1 MIIKAE
7 DVSTTF
13 YLHQAECGEGA
24 LGAEGAQASQEC
36 LKHTYQLC
44 HFHDLKAWSV
54 SLPYI
59 FLIGCRPNSFVAM
72 FMPRRRIT
80 SLVLA
85 SILVLGIW
93 YLYSLQEVAFNA
105 TKVKTRPGYRAK
117 GKSSVSSSTSYGYND
132 VSSNVSIDDNS
143 SEVVGPPPR
152 FTKGQHTFGTRK
164 FFEQN
169 PVKDYK
175 YFSKGLPYKLA
186 QVQHDFGPETD
197 EAKATRLQRLGAVK
211 SSFEHSWAG
220 YKAHAWMKDELSPLD
235 GGGVQ
240 AFGGWAATLVDTL
253 DTLWIMGMKDE
264 FDEAVEAAKD
274 IDFNSTSEG
283 MLNIFET
290 TIRYLGGFLGAY
302 DLTGG
307 TYPVL
312 LQKATEVG
320 DLLYCAFD
328 TPNRMPVTRW
338 KWKDALE
345 GAQQTAGTATLIAE
359 IGSLTLEFTRL
370 SQLTGNLKYY
380 DAVKRILD
388 EFEKSQSYTSLPG
401 LWPTLMNA
409 KTMTFQDNSYTLGS
423 MADSWYEYLPKQH
436 MLIGGRDDEDQL
448 KNMYDLAM
456 TTAINNIFYQPMV
469 PDNKDILMSG
479 AVTVD
484 STGGIRLSPQGQHLG
499 CYTGGM
505 VGIGAKIFD
514 KSEHMNTARK
524 LVDGCIWAYDNMP
537 SGIMPELFFMVPCQ
551 MNSDCQWDE
560 KKWEA
565 AVLERAKGKQEQGD
579 KTMTDAQLLNDT
591 IYQNKVPKG
600 FSEIWDA
607 RYLLRP
613 EAIES
618 VFVHYRLTGDA
629 DLPDSAWRMFS
640 NIERNTRTEFGNAMI
655 SDVRIDISAKQN
667 KMESFW
673 TAETLKYF
681 YLIFSEPNV
690 VSLDEY
696 VL

>member
-1 MIIKAE
+1 M
-7 DVSTTF
+7 
-13 YLHQAECGEGA
+13 
-24 LGAEGAQASQEC
+24 
-36 LKHTYQLC
+36 
-44 HFHDLKAWSV
+44 
-54 SLPYI
+54 
-59 FLIGCRPNSFVAM
+59 N
-72 FMPRRRIT
+72 
-80 SLVLA
+80 
-85 SILVLGIW
+85 
-93 YLYSLQEVAFNA
+93 
-105 TKVKTRPGYRAK
+105 VKTRKSYRTK
-117 GKSSVSSSTSYGYND
+117 GKSSTSGLTSYSDND
-132 VSSNVSIDDNS
+132 MPSNVSMDEEPSSQGATDPNS
-143 SEVVGPPPR
+143 PEAVGPPPR
-152 FTKGQHTFGTRK
+152 FTKGQHTFGTRR

-169 PVKDYK
+169 PVTNYK
-175 YFSKGLPYKLA
+175 YFSKGLPYKLP
-186 QVQHDFGPETD
+186 QVQHDFRPETD
-197 EAKATRLQRLGAVK
+197 EAKAIRLQRLGAVK

-220 YKAHAWMKDELSPLD
+220 YKAHAWMQDELSPLN
-235 GGGVQ
+235 GGSVK
-240 AFGGWAATLVDTL
+240 AFGGWAATLVDSL
-253 DTLWIMGMKDE
+253 DTLWIMGMKEE
-264 FDEAVEAAKD
+264 FDEAVDAAKD
-274 IDFNSTSEG
+274 IDFNSTSEE

-338 KWKDALE
+338 YWKQALE
-345 GAQQTAGTATLIAE
+345 GAQQKAGSATLIAE

-388 EFEKSQSYTSLPG
+388 EFENFQTKTSLPG

-409 KTMTFQDNSYTLGS
+409 DTLSFQDNSYTLGG

-436 MLIGGRDDEDQL
+436 MLIGGRDDEDQI
-448 KNMYDLAM
+448 KTMYDLAM
-456 TTAINNIFYQPMV
+456 TTAINNIFFQPMI

-484 STGGIRLSPQGQHLG
+484 SNNRIRLNPQGQHLG
-499 CYTGGM
+499 CYTGAM
-505 VGIGAKIFD
+505 VAIGAKIFE
-514 KSEHMNTARK
+514 KPEQMNTARK
-524 LVDGCIWAYDNMP
+524 LVDGCVWAYDSMP
-537 SGIMPELFFMVPCQ
+537 SGIMPEQFSMVPCE
-551 MNSDCQWDE
+551 MNSNCQWDE

-565 AVLERAKGKQEQGD
+565 AVLEKAKAKTEQGQNFKD
-579 KTMTDAQLLNDT
+579 DAQLLNHT
-591 IYQNKVPKG
+591 IHQDNLPKG
-600 FSEIWDA
+600 FSEIWDP

-618 VFVHYRLTGDA
+618 VFVLYRLTGDT

-640 NIERNTRTEFGNAMI
+640 NIERNTRTDYGNAMI
-655 SDVRIDISAKQN
+655 SDVRIDKSAKQN

-681 YLIFSEPNV
+681 YLIFSEPSV

>member
-1 MIIKAE
+1 M
-7 DVSTTF
+7 
-13 YLHQAECGEGA
+13 YL
-24 LGAEGAQASQEC
+24 
-36 LKHTYQLC
+36 
-44 HFHDLKAWSV
+44 
-54 SLPYI
+54 
-59 FLIGCRPNSFVAM
+59 
-72 FMPRRRIT
+72 PRRRIT

-85 SILVLGIW
+85 SITVLGIW
-93 YLYSLQEVAFNA
+93 YLYSLQDVALNPMN
-105 TKVKTRPGYRAK
+105 VRTRKGYRTK
-117 GKSSVSSSTSYGYND
+117 GKSSTSGLTSYSYND
-132 VSSNVSIDDNS
+132 MPSNVSMDEEPSSQGATDPNS
-143 SEVVGPPPR
+143 PEAVGPPPR

-169 PVKDYK
+169 PVTNYK
-175 YFSKGLPYKLA
+175 YFSKGLPYKLP

-197 EAKATRLQRLGAVK
+197 EAKAIRLQRLGAVK

-220 YKAHAWMKDELSPLD
+220 YKAHAWMQDELSPLN
-235 GGGVQ
+235 GGSVQ
-240 AFGGWAATLVDTL
+240 AFGGWAATLVDSL
-253 DTLWIMGMKDE
+253 DTLWIMGMKEE
-264 FDEAVEAAKD
+264 FDEAVDAAKD
-274 IDFNSTSEG
+274 IDFNSTSED

-320 DLLYCAFD
+320 ELLYCAFD

-338 KWKDALE
+338 YWKQALE
-345 GAQQTAGTATLIAE
+345 GAQQKAGSATLIAE

-388 EFEKSQSYTSLPG
+388 EFEKFQTQTSLPG

-409 KTMTFQDNSYTLGS
+409 DTLSFQDNSYTLGG

-436 MLIGGRDDEDQL
+436 MLIGGRDDEDQI
-448 KNMYDLAM
+448 KTMYDLAM
-456 TTAINNIFYQPMV
+456 TTAINNIFFQPMI
-469 PDNKDILMSG
+469 PDNKDVLMSG

-484 STGGIRLSPQGQHLG
+484 SNNRIRLNPQGQHLG
-499 CYTGGM
+499 CYTGAM
-505 VGIGAKIFD
+505 VAIGAKIFE
-514 KSEHMNTARK
+514 KPEQMNTARK
-524 LVDGCIWAYDNMP
+524 LVDGCVWAYDSMP
-537 SGIMPELFFMVPCQ
+537 SGIMPEQFSMVPCE
-551 MNSDCQWDE
+551 MNSNCQWDE

-565 AVLERAKGKQEQGD
+565 AVLEKAKAKTEQGQD
-579 KTMTDAQLLNDT
+579 FKNDAQLLNHT
-591 IYQNKVPKG
+591 IHQDNLPKG
-600 FSEIWDA
+600 FSEIWDP

-618 VFVHYRLTGDA
+618 VFVLYRLTGDT

-640 NIERNTRTEFGNAMI
+640 NIERNTRTDFGNAMI
-655 SDVRIDISAKQN
+655 SDVRIDKSAKQN

-681 YLIFSEPNV
+681 YLIFSEPSV

>member
-1 MIIKAE
+1 M
-7 DVSTTF
+7 
-13 YLHQAECGEGA
+13 YL
-24 LGAEGAQASQEC
+24 
-36 LKHTYQLC
+36 
-44 HFHDLKAWSV
+44 
-54 SLPYI
+54 
-59 FLIGCRPNSFVAM
+59 
-72 FMPRRRIT
+72 PRRRIT
-80 SLVLA
+80 SFVLA
-85 SILVLGIW
+85 SITVLGIW
-93 YLYSLQEVAFNA
+93 YLYSLQDVALNP
-105 TKVKTRPGYRAK
+105 TNVKTRKGYRTK
-117 GKSSVSSSTSYGYND
+117 GKSSTSGLTSYSYND
-132 VSSNVSIDDNS
+132 VPSNVSMDEEPS
-143 SEVVGPPPR
+143 SQGAADLISQEAGGPPPR

-169 PVKDYK
+169 PVTSYK
-175 YFSKGLPYKLA
+175 YFSKGLPYKLP

-197 EAKATRLQRLGAVK
+197 EAKAIRLQRLGAVK

-220 YKAHAWMKDELSPLD
+220 YKEHAWMQDELSPLN
-235 GGGVQ
+235 GGSVQ
-240 AFGGWAATLVDTL
+240 AFGGWAATLVDSL
-253 DTLWIMGMKDE
+253 DTLWIMGMKEE
-264 FDEAVEAAKD
+264 FDEAVDAAKD
-274 IDFNSTSEG
+274 IDFNSTNES

-302 DLTGG
+302 DLTCG

-338 KWKDALE
+338 YWQQALE
-345 GAQQTAGTATLIAE
+345 GAQQKAGSATLIAE

-388 EFEKSQSYTSLPG
+388 EFEKVQTHTSLPG

-409 KTMTFQDNSYTLGS
+409 DTLSFQDNSYTLGG

-436 MLIGGRDDEDQL
+436 MLIGGRDDEDQV
-448 KNMYDLAM
+448 KTMYDLAM
-456 TTAINNIFYQPMV
+456 TTAINNIFFQPMI

-484 STGGIRLSPQGQHLG
+484 SNNRIRLNPQGQHLG
-499 CYTGGM
+499 CYTGAM
-505 VGIGAKIFD
+505 VAIGAKIFE
-514 KSEHMNTARK
+514 KPEQMNTARK
-524 LVDGCIWAYDNMP
+524 LVDGCVWAYDSMP
-537 SGIMPELFFMVPCQ
+537 SGIMPEQFSMVPCE
-551 MNSDCQWDE
+551 MNSNCQWDE

-565 AVLERAKGKQEQGD
+565 AVLEKAKA
-579 KTMTDAQLLNDT
+579 KTEEGQNFKNDAQLLNHT
-591 IYQNKVPKG
+591 IHQDNLPKG
-600 FSEIWDA
+600 FSEIWDP

-618 VFVHYRLTGDA
+618 VFVLYRLTGDT

-640 NIERNTRTEFGNAMI
+640 NIERNTRTDFGNAMI
-655 SDVRIDISAKQN
+655 SDVRIDKSAKQN

-673 TAETLKYF
+673 MAETLKYF
-681 YLIFSEPNV
+681 YLIFSEPSI

>member
-1 MIIKAE
+1 M
-7 DVSTTF
+7 
-13 YLHQAECGEGA
+13 
-24 LGAEGAQASQEC
+24 
-36 LKHTYQLC
+36 
-44 HFHDLKAWSV
+44 
-54 SLPYI
+54 
-59 FLIGCRPNSFVAM
+59 FL
-72 FMPRRRIT
+72 PRRRIT

-85 SILVLGIW
+85 SILVLGLW
-93 YLYSLQEVAFNA
+93 YLYSLQHVAYNA
-105 TKVKTRPGYRAK
+105 TKIRTGPGYRTK
-117 GKSSVSSSTSYGYND
+117 GKSSTASLTSHTYND
-132 VSSNVSIDDNS
+132 VPSNVSTDEGPSPQDEPDPS
-143 SEVVGPPPR
+143 SPEAVGPPPR
-152 FTKGQHTFGTRK
+152 FTKGQHTFGTHK

-175 YFSKGLPYKLA
+175 YFSKGLPYKLP
-186 QVQHDFGPETD
+186 QVQHDFDAETD

-211 SSFEHSWAG
+211 SSLEHAWAG
-220 YKAHAWMKDELSPLD
+220 YKGHAWMQDELGPLD
-235 GGGVQ
+235 GGSVQ

-253 DTLWIMGMKDE
+253 DTLWIMGMKAE
-264 FDEAVEAAKD
+264 FEEAVDAAKD
-274 IDFNSTSEG
+274 IDFNTTSEN

-307 TYPVL
+307 TYPIL

-338 KWKDALE
+338 YWKQAFE
-345 GAQQTAGTATLIAE
+345 GAQQSAGTATLIAE

-388 EFEKSQSYTSLPG
+388 EFERFQKETSLPG

-409 KTMTFQDNSYTLGS
+409 NEISFLDNSYTLGS

-456 TTAINNIFYQPMV
+456 TTAINTIFFQPMV

-484 STGGIRLSPQGQHLG
+484 SNTRTRLNPQGQHLG

-505 VGIGAKIFD
+505 VAIGAKIFD
-514 KSEHMNTARK
+514 KPEHMNTARK
-524 LVDGCIWAYDNMP
+524 LVDGCVWAYDSMP
-537 SGIMPELFFMVPCQ
+537 SGIMPEQFFMVPCE

-565 AVLERAKGKQEQGD
+565 AVLERAKGNTGEATDPK
-579 KTMTDAQLLNDT
+579 KDAQLLNNT
-591 IYQNKVPKG
+591 IHDNMIPKG
-600 FSEIWDA
+600 FSEIWDP

-618 VFVHYRLTGDA
+618 VFVLYRLTGDA
-629 DLPDSAWRMFS
+629 DLPESAWRMFS

-655 SDVRIDISAKQN
+655 SDVRVDKSAKQN

-681 YLIFSEPNV
+681 YLIFSEPSV

>member
-1 MIIKAE
+1 M
-7 DVSTTF
+7 
-13 YLHQAECGEGA
+13 YL
-24 LGAEGAQASQEC
+24 
-36 LKHTYQLC
+36 
-44 HFHDLKAWSV
+44 
-54 SLPYI
+54 
-59 FLIGCRPNSFVAM
+59 
-72 FMPRRRIT
+72 PRRRIT

-85 SILVLGIW
+85 SITVLGIW
-93 YLYSLQEVAFNA
+93 YLYSLQDVALNPMN
-105 TKVKTRPGYRAK
+105 VKTRKGYRTK
-117 GKSSVSSSTSYGYND
+117 GKSSTSGLTSYSYND
-132 VSSNVSIDDNS
+132 MPSNVSMDEEPSSQGATDPNS
-143 SEVVGPPPR
+143 PEAVGPPPR
-152 FTKGQHTFGTRK
+152 FTKGQHTFGKRK

-169 PVKDYK
+169 PVTNYK
-175 YFSKGLPYKLA
+175 YFSKGLPYKLP
-186 QVQHDFGPETD
+186 QVQHGFGPETD
-197 EAKATRLQRLGAVK
+197 EAKAIRLQRLGAVK

-220 YKAHAWMKDELSPLD
+220 YKAHAWMQDELSPLN
-235 GGGVQ
+235 GGSVQ
-240 AFGGWAATLVDTL
+240 AFGGWAATLVDSL
-253 DTLWIMGMKDE
+253 DTLWIMGMKEE
-264 FDEAVEAAKD
+264 FDEAVDAAKD
-274 IDFNSTSEG
+274 IDFNSTSEE

-338 KWKDALE
+338 YWKQALE
-345 GAQQTAGTATLIAE
+345 GAQQKAGSATLIAE

-388 EFEKSQSYTSLPG
+388 EFEKFQTQTSLPG

-409 KTMTFQDNSYTLGS
+409 DTLSFQDNSYTLGG

-436 MLIGGRDDEDQL
+436 MLIGGRDDEDQI
-448 KNMYDLAM
+448 KTMYDLAM
-456 TTAINNIFYQPMV
+456 TTAINNIFFQPMI
-469 PDNKDILMSG
+469 PDNKDILISG

-484 STGGIRLSPQGQHLG
+484 SNNRIRLNPQGQHLG
-499 CYTGGM
+499 CYTGAM
-505 VGIGAKIFD
+505 VAIGAKIFE
-514 KSEHMNTARK
+514 KPEQMNTARK
-524 LVDGCIWAYDNMP
+524 LVDGCVWAYDSMP
-537 SGIMPELFFMVPCQ
+537 SGIMPEQFSMVPCE
-551 MNSDCQWDE
+551 MNSNCQWDE

-565 AVLERAKGKQEQGD
+565 AVLEKAKAKTEQGQNF
-579 KTMTDAQLLNDT
+579 KNDAQLLNHT
-591 IYQNKVPKG
+591 IHQDNLPKG
-600 FSEIWDA
+600 FSEIWDP

-618 VFVHYRLTGDA
+618 VFVLYRLTGDT

-640 NIERNTRTEFGNAMI
+640 NIERNTRTDFGNAMI
-655 SDVRIDISAKQN
+655 SDVRIDKSAKQN

-681 YLIFSEPNV
+681 YLIFSEPSV

>member
-1 MIIKAE
+1 
-7 DVSTTF
+7 
-13 YLHQAECGEGA
+13 
-24 LGAEGAQASQEC
+24 
-36 LKHTYQLC
+36 
-44 HFHDLKAWSV
+44 
-54 SLPYI
+54 
-59 FLIGCRPNSFVAM
+59 M

-93 YLYSLQEVAFNA
+93 YLHSLQDVALSA
-105 TKVKTRPGYRAK
+105 TKGKARPGYRTK
-117 GKSSVSSSTSYGYND
+117 GKSSTSSSTSYGYTD
-132 VSSNVSIDDNS
+132 VSSNLSEITDPS
-143 SEVVGPPPR
+143 SPEEVVPPPR

-169 PVKDYK
+169 PVENYK
-175 YFSKGLPYKLA
+175 YFSKGLPYKLS
-186 QVQHDFGPETD
+186 QVQHDFGAETD
-197 EAKATRLQRLGAVK
+197 EAKATRLQRLEAVK

-220 YKAHAWMKDELSPLD
+220 YKAHAWMQDELSPLD
-235 GGGVQ
+235 GGSVQ
-240 AFGGWAATLVDTL
+240 TFGGWAATLVDTL
-253 DTLWIMGMKDE
+253 DTLWIMGMKEE
-264 FDEAVEAAKD
+264 FDEAVDAAKD
-274 IDFNSTSEG
+274 IDFNSTTES
-283 MLNIFET
+283 MLNLFET

-338 KWKDALE
+338 NWREALD

-388 EFEKSQSYTSLPG
+388 EFEKYQSDTSLPG
-401 LWPTLMNA
+401 LWPTTMNA
-409 KTMTFQDNSYTLGS
+409 RTITFEDNSYTLGS

-448 KNMYDLAM
+448 KKMYDFAM

-469 PDNKDILMSG
+469 PDDKDILMSG
-479 AVTVD
+479 AVRVD
-484 STGGIRLSPQGQHLG
+484 SNTKTRLSPQGQHLG

-514 KSEHMNTARK
+514 KPEHMNTARK
-524 LVDGCIWAYDNMP
+524 LVDGCIWAYDGMP
-537 SGIMPELFFMVPCQ
+537 SGIMPEQFFMVPCA

-560 KKWEA
+560 ETWEA
-565 AVLERAKGKQEQGD
+565 AVVERAKANVGEGNENR
-579 KTMTDAQLLNDT
+579 TDAQLLNDT
-591 IYQNKVPKG
+591 IYQNKVPRG
-600 FSEIWDA
+600 FTEIWDA

-618 VFVHYRLTGDA
+618 VFVLYRLTGDA
-629 DLPDSAWRMFS
+629 DLLESAWRMFS
-640 NIERNTRTEFGNAMI
+640 NIERNTRTEYGNAMI
-655 SDVRIDISAKQN
+655 SDVRVDKSAKQN

-673 TAETLKYF
+673 MAETLKYF
-681 YLIFSEPNV
+681 YLIFSEPSV

>member
-1 MIIKAE
+1 M
-7 DVSTTF
+7 
-13 YLHQAECGEGA
+13 
-24 LGAEGAQASQEC
+24 
-36 LKHTYQLC
+36 
-44 HFHDLKAWSV
+44 
-54 SLPYI
+54 
-59 FLIGCRPNSFVAM
+59 FL
-72 FMPRRRIT
+72 PRRRIT

-93 YLYSLQEVAFNA
+93 YLYSLQDIALNA
-105 TKVKTRPGYRAK
+105 TKVKHRPGYKTK
-117 GKSSVSSSTSYGYND
+117 GTSSTPRLTGNSYSD
-132 VSSNVSIDDNS
+132 VPSNVSMGEESSSPGAPEPNS
-143 SEVVGPPPR
+143 PESVGPPPR
-152 FTKGQHTFGTRK
+152 FTKGQQTFGRRK

-169 PVKDYK
+169 PVDSYK

-186 QVQHDFGPETD
+186 QLQHDFDAETD
-197 EAKATRLQRLGAVK
+197 EAKATRLQRLAAVK

-220 YKAHAWMKDELSPLD
+220 YKAHAWMQDELSPLD
-235 GGGVQ
+235 GGSVQ

-264 FDEAVEAAKD
+264 FDEAVDAAKD
-274 IDFNSTSEG
+274 IDFNSTSES
-283 MLNIFET
+283 MLNVFET

-307 TYPVL
+307 KYPVL

-338 KWKDALE
+338 YWQQALE

-388 EFEKSQSYTSLPG
+388 EFEKSQSSTSLPG
-401 LWPTLMNA
+401 LWPTVMNA
-409 KTMTFQDNSYTLGS
+409 HDVTFEDNSYTLGG

-436 MLIGGRDDEDQL
+436 ILLGGRDDEDQL
-448 KNMYDLAM
+448 KNMYDFAM
-456 TTAINNIFYQPMV
+456 TTAINNIFFQPMV
-469 PDNKDILMSG
+469 PDNKDILVSG

-484 STGGIRLSPQGQHLG
+484 SNTRTRLSPQGQHLG

-505 VGIGAKIFD
+505 VAIGAKIFD
-514 KSEHMNTARK
+514 KSEQMNTARK
-524 LVDGCIWAYDNMP
+524 LVDGCVWAYDNMP
-537 SGIMPELFFMVPCQ
+537 SGIMPEQFFMVPCE
-551 MNSDCQWDE
+551 MNSDCEWDE

-565 AVLERAKGKQEQGD
+565 AVLERAQAGED
-579 KTMTDAQLLNDT
+579 DSPRNDAQLLNRT
-591 IYQNKVPKG
+591 IQEKMIPKG
-600 FSEIWDA
+600 FSEIWDP

-618 VFVHYRLTGDA
+618 VFVLYRLTGDT
-629 DLPDSAWRMFS
+629 DLLDSAWRMFT
-640 NIERNTRTEFGNAMI
+640 NIERNTRTEYGNAMI
-655 SDVRIDISAKQN
+655 SDVKIDRSAKEN

-673 TAETLKYF
+673 MAETLKYF
-681 YLIFSEPNV
+681 YLIFSEPSV

>member
-1 MIIKAE
+1 
-7 DVSTTF
+7 
-13 YLHQAECGEGA
+13 
-24 LGAEGAQASQEC
+24 
-36 LKHTYQLC
+36 
-44 HFHDLKAWSV
+44 
-54 SLPYI
+54 
-59 FLIGCRPNSFVAM
+59 M

-85 SILVLGIW
+85 SILILGIW
-93 YLYSLQEVAFNA
+93 YVYTLQDAAFSA
-105 TKVKTRPGYRAK
+105 TKIKSRPGYRTK
-117 GKSSVSSSTSYGYND
+117 SKSSTSSSTAYGYID
-132 VSSNVSIDDNS
+132 VSANTTEDGLTPPQGATDANS
-143 SEVVGPPPR
+143 PEVVESPPR

-164 FFEQN
+164 FFEKN
-169 PVKDYK
+169 PLKDYK
-175 YFSKGLPYKLA
+175 YFSKGLPYKLP
-186 QVQHDFGPETD
+186 QVQHDFDGETD
-197 EAKATRLQRLGAVK
+197 EGKAIRLQRLGAVK

-220 YKAHAWMKDELSPLD
+220 YKTHAWMKDELSPLT
-235 GGGVQ
+235 GGSVQ

-253 DTLWIMGMKDE
+253 DTLWIMGMKEE
-264 FDEAVEAAKD
+264 FEEAVDAAKD
-274 IDFNSTSEG
+274 IDFNSTSDS
-283 MLNIFET
+283 MLNIFEI

-338 KWKDALE
+338 GWKEALE
-345 GAQQTAGTATLIAE
+345 GAQQTADSATLIAE
-359 IGSLTLEFTRL
+359 VGSLTLEFTRL

-388 EFEKSQSYTSLPG
+388 EFEKLQSHTSLPG
-401 LWPTLMNA
+401 LWPILMNA
-409 KTMTFQDNSYTLGS
+409 KTIEFQDNSYTLGS

-448 KNMYDLAM
+448 KNMYDFAM
-456 TTAINNIFYQPMV
+456 TTAIDHIFFQPMV

-484 STGGIRLSPQGQHLG
+484 SRTGIRLSPQGQHLG

-505 VGIGAKIFD
+505 VGLGAKIFD
-514 KSEHMNTARK
+514 KPEQMNTARK

-537 SGIMPELFFMVPCQ
+537 SGIMPEQFFMVPCT

-560 KKWEA
+560 KKWES
-565 AVLERAKGKQEQGD
+565 AVLERVKGSSEEGERSR
-579 KTMTDAQLLNDT
+579 TDAQLLNHT
-591 IYQNKVPKG
+591 IYQNKVQKG
-600 FSEIWDA
+600 FTEIWDP

-629 DLPDSAWRMFS
+629 DLLDSAWRMFT
-640 NIERNTRTEFGNAMI
+640 NIERNTRTEFGSAMI
-655 SDVRIDISAKQN
+655 SDVRIDKSAKQN

-681 YLIFSEPNV
+681 YLIFSEPSV

>member
-1 MIIKAE
+1 M
-7 DVSTTF
+7 
-13 YLHQAECGEGA
+13 YL
-24 LGAEGAQASQEC
+24 
-36 LKHTYQLC
+36 
-44 HFHDLKAWSV
+44 
-54 SLPYI
+54 
-59 FLIGCRPNSFVAM
+59 
-72 FMPRRRIT
+72 PRRRIT

-85 SILVLGIW
+85 SITVLGIW
-93 YLYSLQEVAFNA
+93 YLYSLQDVALNP
-105 TKVKTRPGYRAK
+105 TNVKTRKGYRTK
-117 GKSSVSSSTSYGYND
+117 GKSLTSGLTSYSYND
-132 VSSNVSIDDNS
+132 VPSNVSMDEEPS
-143 SEVVGPPPR
+143 SQGATDLISPEAGGPPPR

-169 PVKDYK
+169 PVTNYK
-175 YFSKGLPYKLA
+175 YFSKGLPYKLP

-197 EAKATRLQRLGAVK
+197 EAKAIRLQRLGAVK

-220 YKAHAWMKDELSPLD
+220 YKEHAWMQDELSPLD
-235 GGGVQ
+235 GGSVQ
-240 AFGGWAATLVDTL
+240 AFGGWAATLVDSL
-253 DTLWIMGMKDE
+253 DTLWIMGMKEE
-264 FDEAVEAAKD
+264 FDEAVDAAKD
-274 IDFNSTSEG
+274 IDFNSTNES

-338 KWKDALE
+338 YWQQALE
-345 GAQQTAGTATLIAE
+345 GAQQKAGSATLIAE

-388 EFEKSQSYTSLPG
+388 EFEKPQTHTSLPG
-401 LWPTLMNA
+401 LWPTFMNA
-409 KTMTFQDNSYTLGS
+409 DTLSFQDNSYTLGG

-436 MLIGGRDDEDQL
+436 MLIGGRDDEDQV
-448 KNMYDLAM
+448 KTMYDLAM
-456 TTAINNIFYQPMV
+456 TTAINNIFFQPMI
-469 PDNKDILMSG
+469 PDNKDILISG

-484 STGGIRLSPQGQHLG
+484 SNNRIRLNPQGQHLG
-499 CYTGGM
+499 CYTGAM
-505 VGIGAKIFD
+505 VAIGAKIFE
-514 KSEHMNTARK
+514 KPEQMNTARK
-524 LVDGCIWAYDNMP
+524 LVDGCVWAYDSMP
-537 SGIMPELFFMVPCQ
+537 SGIMPEQFSMVPCE
-551 MNSDCQWDE
+551 MNSNCQWDE

-565 AVLERAKGKQEQGD
+565 AVLEKAKA
-579 KTMTDAQLLNDT
+579 KTEEGQNFKNDAELLNHT
-591 IYQNKVPKG
+591 IHQDNLPKG
-600 FSEIWDA
+600 FSEIWDP

-618 VFVHYRLTGDA
+618 VFVLYRLTGDT

-640 NIERNTRTEFGNAMI
+640 NIERNTRTDFGNAMI
-655 SDVRIDISAKQN
+655 SDVRIDKSAKQN

-673 TAETLKYF
+673 MAETLKYF
-681 YLIFSEPNV
+681 YLIFSEPSV

>member
-1 MIIKAE
+1 
-7 DVSTTF
+7 
-13 YLHQAECGEGA
+13 
-24 LGAEGAQASQEC
+24 
-36 LKHTYQLC
+36 
-44 HFHDLKAWSV
+44 
-54 SLPYI
+54 
-59 FLIGCRPNSFVAM
+59 M

-80 SLVLA
+80 SLVLS
-85 SILVLGIW
+85 SILLLGIW
-93 YLYSLQEVAFNA
+93 YLHSLQDVAYNA
-105 TKVKTRPGYRAK
+105 TKVKIRPGYRTK
-117 GKSSVSSSTSYGYND
+117 GKSSTSSSTSYVYND
-132 VSSNVSIDDNS
+132 VSANGSTDGEPSLQDATDPDFAQVL
-143 SEVVGPPPR
+143 EPPPR
-152 FTKGQHTFGTRK
+152 FTTGQHTFGTRK

-175 YFSKGLPYKLA
+175 YFSKGLPYKLS
-186 QVQHDFGPETD
+186 QVQHNFDAETE
-197 EAKATRLQRLGAVK
+197 EAKAIRLQRLGAVK
-211 SSFEHSWAG
+211 SSFEHTWAG
-220 YKAHAWMKDELSPLD
+220 YKAHAWMQDELSPLD
-235 GGGVQ
+235 GGSTQ

-264 FDEAVEAAKD
+264 FEEAVDAAKD
-274 IDFNSTSEG
+274 IDFNSTSEK

-307 TYPVL
+307 RYPVL

-338 KWKDALE
+338 YWKEALE

-388 EFEKSQSYTSLPG
+388 EFAKFQADTSLPG
-401 LWPTLMNA
+401 LWPILMNA
-409 KTMTFQDNSYTLGS
+409 NAISFEDTTYSLGG

-436 MLIGGRDDEDQL
+436 MLVGGRDDEDQL
-448 KNMYDLAM
+448 KNMYDYAI
-456 TTAINNIFYQPMV
+456 TTAINNIFFQPMV
-469 PDNKDILMSG
+469 PDNKDILVSG

-484 STGGIRLSPQGQHLG
+484 GNSRVRLNPQGQHLG

-514 KSEHMNTARK
+514 KPEQMNTARK
-524 LVDGCIWAYDNMP
+524 LVDGCIWAYDSMP
-537 SGIMPELFFMVPCQ
+537 SGIMPESFFMVPCE
-551 MNSDCQWDE
+551 MNSPCQWDQ

-565 AVLERAKGKQEQGD
+565 AVLERAKGETGEAKD
-579 KTMTDAQLLNDT
+579 TKHDAQILNQT
-591 IYQNKVPKG
+591 IHQNRIPQG

-618 VFVHYRLTGDA
+618 VFVLYRLTGET
-629 DLPDSAWRMFS
+629 DLLDSAWRMFS
-640 NIERNTRTEFGNAMI
+640 NIERNTRTEFGSAMI
-655 SDVRIDISAKQN
+655 SDVRVDKSAQQN

>member
-1 MIIKAE
+1 M
-7 DVSTTF
+7 
-13 YLHQAECGEGA
+13 
-24 LGAEGAQASQEC
+24 
-36 LKHTYQLC
+36 
-44 HFHDLKAWSV
+44 
-54 SLPYI
+54 
-59 FLIGCRPNSFVAM
+59 N
-72 FMPRRRIT
+72 
-80 SLVLA
+80 
-85 SILVLGIW
+85 
-93 YLYSLQEVAFNA
+93 
-105 TKVKTRPGYRAK
+105 VKTRKGYRTK
-117 GKSSVSSSTSYGYND
+117 GKSSTSGLTSYSYND
-132 VSSNVSIDDNS
+132 MPSNVSMDEEPSSQGATDPNS
-143 SEVVGPPPR
+143 PEAVGPPPR
-152 FTKGQHTFGTRK
+152 FTKGQHTFGKRK

-169 PVKDYK
+169 PVTNYK
-175 YFSKGLPYKLA
+175 YFSKGLPYKLP
-186 QVQHDFGPETD
+186 QVQHGFGPETD
-197 EAKATRLQRLGAVK
+197 EAKAIRLQRLGAVK

-220 YKAHAWMKDELSPLD
+220 YKAHAWMQDELSPLN
-235 GGGVQ
+235 GGSVQ
-240 AFGGWAATLVDTL
+240 AFGGWAATLVDSL
-253 DTLWIMGMKDE
+253 DTLWIMGMKEE
-264 FDEAVEAAKD
+264 FDEAVDAAKD
-274 IDFNSTSEG
+274 IDFNSTSEE

-338 KWKDALE
+338 YWKQALE
-345 GAQQTAGTATLIAE
+345 GAQQKAGSATLIAE

-388 EFEKSQSYTSLPG
+388 EFEKFQTQTSLPG

-409 KTMTFQDNSYTLGS
+409 DTLSFQDNSYTLGG

-436 MLIGGRDDEDQL
+436 MLIGGRDDEDQI
-448 KNMYDLAM
+448 KTMYDLAM
-456 TTAINNIFYQPMV
+456 TTAINNIFFQPMI
-469 PDNKDILMSG
+469 PDNKDILISG

-484 STGGIRLSPQGQHLG
+484 SNNRIRLNPQGQHLG
-499 CYTGGM
+499 CYTGAM
-505 VGIGAKIFD
+505 VAIGAKIFE
-514 KSEHMNTARK
+514 KPEQMNTARK
-524 LVDGCIWAYDNMP
+524 LVDGCVWAYDSMP
-537 SGIMPELFFMVPCQ
+537 SGIMPEQFSMVPCE
-551 MNSDCQWDE
+551 MNSNCQWDE

-565 AVLERAKGKQEQGD
+565 AVLEKAKAKTEQGQNF
-579 KTMTDAQLLNDT
+579 KNDAQLLNHT
-591 IYQNKVPKG
+591 IHQDNLPKG
-600 FSEIWDA
+600 FSEIWDP

-618 VFVHYRLTGDA
+618 VFVLYRLTGDT

-640 NIERNTRTEFGNAMI
+640 NIERNTRTDFGNAMI
-655 SDVRIDISAKQN
+655 SDVRIDKSAKQN

-681 YLIFSEPNV
+681 YLIFSEPSV

>member
-1 MIIKAE
+1 MN
-7 DVSTTF
+7 V
-13 YLHQAECGEGA
+13 
-24 LGAEGAQASQEC
+24 
-36 LKHTYQLC
+36 
-44 HFHDLKAWSV
+44 
-54 SLPYI
+54 
-59 FLIGCRPNSFVAM
+59 R
-72 FMPRRRIT
+72 
-80 SLVLA
+80 
-85 SILVLGIW
+85 
-93 YLYSLQEVAFNA
+93 
-105 TKVKTRPGYRAK
+105 TRKGYRTK
-117 GKSSVSSSTSYGYND
+117 GKSSTSGLTSYSYND
-132 VSSNVSIDDNS
+132 MPSNVSMDEESSSQGATDPNS
-143 SEVVGPPPR
+143 PEAVGPPPR

-169 PVKDYK
+169 PVTNYK
-175 YFSKGLPYKLA
+175 YFSKGLPYKLP

-197 EAKATRLQRLGAVK
+197 EAKAIRLQRLGAVK

-220 YKAHAWMKDELSPLD
+220 YKAHAWMQDELSPLN
-235 GGGVQ
+235 GGSVQ
-240 AFGGWAATLVDTL
+240 AFGGWAATLVDSL
-253 DTLWIMGMKDE
+253 DTLWIMGMKEE
-264 FDEAVEAAKD
+264 FDEAVDAAKD
-274 IDFNSTSEG
+274 IDFNSTSED

-320 DLLYCAFD
+320 ELLYCAFD

-338 KWKDALE
+338 YWKQALE
-345 GAQQTAGTATLIAE
+345 GAQQKAGSATLIAE

-388 EFEKSQSYTSLPG
+388 EFEKFQTQTSLPG

-409 KTMTFQDNSYTLGS
+409 DTLSFQDNSYTLGG

-436 MLIGGRDDEDQL
+436 MLIGGRDDEDQI
-448 KNMYDLAM
+448 KTMYDLAM
-456 TTAINNIFYQPMV
+456 TTAINNIFFQPMI

-484 STGGIRLSPQGQHLG
+484 SNNRIRLNPQGQHLG
-499 CYTGGM
+499 CYTGAM
-505 VGIGAKIFD
+505 VAIGAKVFE
-514 KSEHMNTARK
+514 KPEQMNTARK
-524 LVDGCIWAYDNMP
+524 LVDGCVWAYDSMP
-537 SGIMPELFFMVPCQ
+537 SGIMPEQFSMVPCE
-551 MNSDCQWDE
+551 MNSNCQWDE

-565 AVLERAKGKQEQGD
+565 AVLEKAKAKTEQGQD
-579 KTMTDAQLLNDT
+579 FKNDAQLLNHT
-591 IYQNKVPKG
+591 IHQDNLPKG
-600 FSEIWDA
+600 FSEIWDP

-618 VFVHYRLTGDA
+618 VFVLYRLTGDT

-640 NIERNTRTEFGNAMI
+640 NIERNTRTDFGNAMI
-655 SDVRIDISAKQN
+655 SDVRIDKSAKQN

-681 YLIFSEPNV
+681 YLIFSEPSV

>member
-1 MIIKAE
+1 
-7 DVSTTF
+7 
-13 YLHQAECGEGA
+13 
-24 LGAEGAQASQEC
+24 
-36 LKHTYQLC
+36 
-44 HFHDLKAWSV
+44 
-54 SLPYI
+54 
-59 FLIGCRPNSFVAM
+59 M

-85 SILVLGIW
+85 SILVLATW
-93 YLYSLQEVAFNA
+93 YVYSLQHIALHA
-105 TKVKTRPGYRAK
+105 TKVKTRPGYRTK
-117 GKSSVSSSTSYGYND
+117 GKSSTSSSTSYGYND
-132 VSSNVSIDDNS
+132 VPSNTSEDGRPFPQDTTDPDS
-143 SEVVGPPPR
+143 PEVVGPPPR

-175 YFSKGLPYKLA
+175 YFSKGLPYKLS
-186 QVQHDFGPETD
+186 QVQHDFDAETD
-197 EAKATRLQRLGAVK
+197 EAKAIRLQRLGAVK

-235 GGGVQ
+235 GGSVQ

-253 DTLWIMGMKDE
+253 DTLWIMGLEEE
-264 FDEAVEAAKD
+264 FDEAVNAAKD
-274 IDFNSTSEG
+274 IDFNSTSES

-338 KWKDALE
+338 KWKEALE

-388 EFEKSQSYTSLPG
+388 EFEKYQSYTSLPG
-401 LWPTLMNA
+401 LWPILMNA
-409 KTMTFQDNSYTLGS
+409 KTISFEDNSYTLGS

-448 KNMYDLAM
+448 KNMYDFAI
-456 TTAINNIFYQPMV
+456 TTAINNVFFQPMT

-479 AVTVD
+479 AVVVD
-484 STGGIRLSPQGQHLG
+484 SSTRTRLSPQGQHLG

-514 KSEHMNTARK
+514 KPEQMNTARK

-537 SGIMPELFFMVPCQ
+537 SGIMPEQFFMVPCD

-565 AVLERAKGKQEQGD
+565 AVLGRAKGKKDGD
-579 KTMTDAQLLNDT
+579 EETRTDAQLLNHT
-591 IYQNKVPKG
+591 IHEDKTPRG
-600 FSEIWDA
+600 FTEIWDA

-618 VFVHYRLTGDA
+618 VFVLYRLTGDA
-629 DLPDSAWRMFS
+629 DLLDSAWRMFS

-655 SDVRIDISAKQN
+655 SDVRIDKSAKQN

-681 YLIFSEPNV
+681 YLIFSESSV

>member
-1 MIIKAE
+1 M
-7 DVSTTF
+7 
-13 YLHQAECGEGA
+13 
-24 LGAEGAQASQEC
+24 
-36 LKHTYQLC
+36 
-44 HFHDLKAWSV
+44 
-54 SLPYI
+54 
-59 FLIGCRPNSFVAM
+59 FL
-72 FMPRRRIT
+72 PRRRIT
-80 SLVLA
+80 SVVLA

-93 YLYSLQEVAFNA
+93 YLYSLQDIALNA
-105 TKVKTRPGYRAK
+105 AKVRHSHGYKTN
-117 GKSSVSSSTSYGYND
+117 GKSSTSSFTGYSYSD
-132 VSSNVSIDDNS
+132 APSNVSIDEVPPPQSDTEPNS
-143 SEVVGPPPR
+143 QEAVRPPPR
-152 FTKGQHTFGTRK
+152 FTEGQHTFGTKK

-169 PVKDYK
+169 PVKSYK

-186 QVQHDFGPETD
+186 QIQHDFGDESD

-220 YKAHAWMKDELSPLD
+220 YKSHAWMQDELSPLD
-235 GGGVQ
+235 GGSAQ
-240 AFGGWAATLVDTL
+240 AFGGWAATLVDAL
-253 DTLWIMGMKDE
+253 DTLWIMGMKKE
-264 FDEAVEAAKD
+264 FDEAVDAAKD
-274 IDFNSTSEG
+274 IDFNSTSES
-283 MLNIFET
+283 MLNLFET

-338 KWKDALE
+338 YWKQALE

-388 EFEKSQSYTSLPG
+388 EFENYQGETSLPG
-401 LWPTLMNA
+401 LWPTIMNA
-409 KTMTFQDNSYTLGS
+409 YDVSFTDNSYTLGS

-436 MLIGGRDDEDQL
+436 ILIGGRDDEDQL
-448 KNMYDLAM
+448 KNMYDRAI
-456 TTAINNIFYQPMV
+456 TTAINNIFFQPMV

-484 STGGIRLSPQGQHLG
+484 SNTRTRLSPQGQHLG

-505 VGIGAKIFD
+505 VAIGAKIFD
-514 KSEHMNTARK
+514 KPEQMNTARK
-524 LVDGCIWAYDNMP
+524 LVDGCVWAYDNMP
-537 SGIMPELFFMVPCQ
+537 SGIMPEQFFMVPCE
-551 MNSDCQWDE
+551 MNSACQWDE

-565 AVLERAKGKQEQGD
+565 AVLERAKASED
-579 KTMTDAQLLNDT
+579 DNTRNDAQLLNHT
-591 IYQNKVPKG
+591 IHEKMIPKG
-600 FSEIWDA
+600 FSEIWDS

-618 VFVHYRLTGDA
+618 VFVLYRLTGDT
-629 DLPDSAWRMFS
+629 DLLDSAWRMFT
-640 NIERNTRTEFGNAMI
+640 NIERNTRTEYGNAMI
-655 SDVRIDISAKQN
+655 SDVRIDKSAKQN

-673 TAETLKYF
+673 MAETLKYF
-681 YLIFSEPNV
+681 YLIFSEPSV

>member
-1 MIIKAE
+1 M
-7 DVSTTF
+7 
-13 YLHQAECGEGA
+13 L
-24 LGAEGAQASQEC
+24 L
-36 LKHTYQLC
+36 
-44 HFHDLKAWSV
+44 
-54 SLPYI
+54 
-59 FLIGCRPNSFVAM
+59 
-72 FMPRRRIT
+72 PRRRIT
-80 SLVLA
+80 SLTLA

-93 YLYSLQEVAFNA
+93 YLYSLQDIALNA
-105 TKVKTRPGYRAK
+105 TKAKHGPGYTTK
-117 GKSSVSSSTSYGYND
+117 GKSSTPRLTGYSYSD
-132 VSSNVSIDDNS
+132 VPSNVSMGEES
-143 SEVVGPPPR
+143 SSQEAPDPDSPESEGPPSR

-169 PVKDYK
+169 PVTSYK
-175 YFSKGLPYKLA
+175 YFSKGLPYKLE
-186 QVQHDFGPETD
+186 QLQHDFDTESD
-197 EAKATRLQRLGAVK
+197 EAKATRLQRLAAVK

-220 YKAHAWMKDELSPLD
+220 YKAHAWMQDELSPLD
-235 GGGVQ
+235 GGSAQ

-264 FDEAVEAAKD
+264 FDEAVDAAKD
-274 IDFNSTSEG
+274 IDFNSTSES
-283 MLNIFET
+283 MLNVFET

-307 TYPVL
+307 KYPVL

-328 TPNRMPVTRW
+328 TPNRMPVT
-338 KWKDALE
+338 KWYWQQALE

-388 EFEKSQSYTSLPG
+388 EFEKSQSDTSLPG
-401 LWPTLMNA
+401 LWPTIMNA
-409 KTMTFQDNSYTLGS
+409 HDVTFQDNSYTLSS

-436 MLIGGRDDEDQL
+436 ILLGGRDDEDQL
-448 KNMYDLAM
+448 KNMYDFAM
-456 TTAINNIFYQPMV
+456 TTAINNIFFQPMV
-469 PDNKDILMSG
+469 PDNKDILVSG

-484 STGGIRLSPQGQHLG
+484 SNTRTRLSPEGQHLG
-499 CYTGGM
+499 CYAGGM
-505 VGIGAKIFD
+505 VAIGAKIFD
-514 KSEHMNTARK
+514 KSEQMNTARK

-537 SGIMPELFFMVPCQ
+537 SGIMPEQFFMVPCE

-565 AVLERAKGKQEQGD
+565 AVLERAQAGED
-579 KTMTDAQLLNDT
+579 DSPRNDAQLLNRT
-591 IYQNKVPKG
+591 IREKMLPKG
-600 FSEIWDA
+600 FSEILDP

-618 VFVHYRLTGDA
+618 VFVLYRMTGET
-629 DLPDSAWRMFS
+629 DLLDSAWRMFT
-640 NIERNTRTEFGNAMI
+640 NIERNTRTEYGNAMI
-655 SDVRIDISAKQN
+655 SDVKVDRSAKEN

-673 TAETLKYF
+673 MAETLKYF

>member
-1 MIIKAE
+1 
-7 DVSTTF
+7 
-13 YLHQAECGEGA
+13 
-24 LGAEGAQASQEC
+24 
-36 LKHTYQLC
+36 
-44 HFHDLKAWSV
+44 
-54 SLPYI
+54 
-59 FLIGCRPNSFVAM
+59 M

-80 SLVLA
+80 SLVLS
-85 SILVLGIW
+85 SILLLGIW
-93 YLYSLQEVAFNA
+93 YLHSLQDIAYNA
-105 TKVKTRPGYRAK
+105 TRVKTRPGYRTK
-117 GKSSVSSSTSYGYND
+117 GKSATSSSTSYVYND
-132 VSSNVSIDDNS
+132 VSSNASTDGEPSLQDAPDPDS
-143 SEVVGPPPR
+143 AELLEPPPR
-152 FTKGQHTFGTRK
+152 FTTGQHTFGTRK

-175 YFSKGLPYKLA
+175 YFSKGLPYKLL
-186 QVQHDFGPETD
+186 QVQHNFDAETE
-197 EAKATRLQRLGAVK
+197 EAKAIRLQRLGAVK
-211 SSFEHSWAG
+211 SSFEHTWAG
-220 YKAHAWMKDELSPLD
+220 YKAHAWMQDELSPLD
-235 GGGVQ
+235 GGSTQ

-264 FDEAVEAAKD
+264 FEEAVDAAKD
-274 IDFNSTSEG
+274 IDFNSTSEK

-302 DLTGG
+302 DLSGG
-307 TYPVL
+307 RYPVL

-338 KWKDALE
+338 YWKEALE

-388 EFEKSQSYTSLPG
+388 EFAKFQADTSLPG
-401 LWPTLMNA
+401 LWPILMNA
-409 KTMTFQDNSYTLGS
+409 NAISFEDTTYSLGG

-448 KNMYDLAM
+448 KNMYDSAI
-456 TTAINNIFYQPMV
+456 TTAINNIFFQPMV
-469 PDNKDILMSG
+469 PDNKDILVSG
-479 AVTVD
+479 TVTVD
-484 STGGIRLSPQGQHLG
+484 GNGRVRLNPQGQHLG

-514 KSEHMNTARK
+514 RPEQMNTARK
-524 LVDGCIWAYDNMP
+524 LVDGCIWAYDSMP
-537 SGIMPELFFMVPCQ
+537 SGIMPESFFMVPCE
-551 MNSDCQWDE
+551 MNSPCQWDQ

-565 AVLERAKGKQEQGD
+565 AVLERAKGETGEGK
-579 KTMTDAQLLNDT
+579 DAKHDAHLLNQT
-591 IYQNKVPKG
+591 IHQNRIPQG

-618 VFVHYRLTGDA
+618 VFVLYRLTGET
-629 DLPDSAWRMFS
+629 DLLDSAWRMFS
-640 NIERNTRTEFGNAMI
+640 NIERNTRTEFGSAMI
-655 SDVRIDISAKQN
+655 SDVRVDKSAQQN

>member
-1 MIIKAE
+1 M
-7 DVSTTF
+7 
-13 YLHQAECGEGA
+13 
-24 LGAEGAQASQEC
+24 
-36 LKHTYQLC
+36 
-44 HFHDLKAWSV
+44 
-54 SLPYI
+54 SLP
-59 FLIGCRPNSFVAM
+59 CRVPVKLRPDPFTAKV
-72 FMPRRRIT
+72 MPRRRIT

-85 SILVLGIW
+85 SVLVLGIW
-93 YLYSLQEVAFNA
+93 YVYALHDDASKA
-105 TKVKTRPGYRAK
+105 TKVKSRPGYRTK
-117 GKSSVSSSTSYGYND
+117 GRPSTSSSTSYGYND
-132 VSSNVSIDDNS
+132 VPFNDSVDGVNPQGATDLNS
-143 SEVVGPPPR
+143 PEVVGPPPR
-152 FTKGQHTFGTRK
+152 FTNGQHTFGTQK

-169 PVKDYK
+169 PVKQYK
-175 YFSKGLPYKLA
+175 YFSKGLPYKLS
-186 QVQHDFGPETD
+186 QVQHDFSTETD
-197 EAKATRLQRLGAVK
+197 DAKATRLQRLGSVK

-235 GGGVQ
+235 GGSAQ

-253 DTLWIMGMKDE
+253 DTLWIMGMKEE
-264 FDEAVEAAKD
+264 FDEAVDAAKD
-274 IDFNSTSEG
+274 IDFNSTSES
-283 MLNIFET
+283 MLNLFET

-320 DLLYCAFD
+320 DFLYCAFD

-338 KWKDALE
+338 RWKDALE
-345 GAQQTAGTATLIAE
+345 GAQQTAGSGTLIAE

-388 EFEKSQSYTSLPG
+388 EFEKYQSYTSLPG
-401 LWPTLMNA
+401 LWPTIMNA
-409 KTMTFQDNSYTLGS
+409 KTIAFDDNSYTLGS

-456 TTAINNIFYQPMV
+456 TTAIDNIFFQPMV

-484 STGGIRLSPQGQHLG
+484 STSRTRLSPQGQHLG

-514 KSEHMNTARK
+514 KPEHMNTARK
-524 LVDGCIWAYDNMP
+524 LVDGCVWAYDNMP
-537 SGIMPELFFMVPCQ
+537 SGIMPEQFFMVPCE

-560 KKWEA
+560 DKWSA
-565 AVLERAKGKQEQGD
+565 AVLERAKGKIGAGED
-579 KTMTDAQLLNDT
+579 TRTDAQLLNDT
-591 IYQNKVPKG
+591 IHEDKIPRG
-600 FSEIWDA
+600 FTEIWDA

-618 VFVHYRLTGDA
+618 VFVLYRLTGDV
-629 DLPDSAWRMFS
+629 DLLDSAWRMFS
-640 NIERNTRTEFGNAMI
+640 NIERNTRTDFGNAII
-655 SDVRIDISAKQN
+655 SDVRIDKSAKQN

-673 TAETLKYF
+673 MAETLKYF
-681 YLIFSEPNV
+681 YLIFSEPSV

>member
-1 MIIKAE
+1 M
-7 DVSTTF
+7 
-13 YLHQAECGEGA
+13 
-24 LGAEGAQASQEC
+24 
-36 LKHTYQLC
+36 
-44 HFHDLKAWSV
+44 
-54 SLPYI
+54 
-59 FLIGCRPNSFVAM
+59 N
-72 FMPRRRIT
+72 
-80 SLVLA
+80 
-85 SILVLGIW
+85 
-93 YLYSLQEVAFNA
+93 
-105 TKVKTRPGYRAK
+105 TRKGYRTK
-117 GKSSVSSSTSYGYND
+117 GKSSTSGLTSYSYND
-132 VSSNVSIDDNS
+132 APSNVSMDEEPSSQGATDPNS
-143 SEVVGPPPR
+143 PEAVGPPPR

-169 PVKDYK
+169 PVTNYQ
-175 YFSKGLPYKLA
+175 YFSKGLPYKLPK
-186 QVQHDFGPETD
+186 VQHDYSPETD
-197 EAKATRLQRLGAVK
+197 EAKATRLQRLEAVK

-220 YKAHAWMKDELSPLD
+220 YKAHAWMQDELSPLN
-235 GGGVQ
+235 GGSVQ

-253 DTLWIMGMKDE
+253 DTLWIMGMKEE
-264 FDEAVEAAKD
+264 FDEAVDAAKD
-274 IDFNSTSEG
+274 IDFNSTIES

-338 KWKDALE
+338 YWKQALE
-345 GAQQTAGTATLIAE
+345 GAQQKAGSATLIAE

-388 EFEKSQSYTSLPG
+388 EFEKFQSQTSLPG

-409 KTMTFQDNSYTLGS
+409 DTLSFQDNSYTLGG

-436 MLIGGRDDEDQL
+436 MLIGGRDDENQL

-456 TTAINNIFYQPMV
+456 TTAINNIFFQPMV

-484 STGGIRLSPQGQHLG
+484 SNNRIRLNPQGQHLG

-505 VGIGAKIFD
+505 VAIGAKIFE
-514 KSEHMNTARK
+514 KPEQMNTARK
-524 LVDGCIWAYDNMP
+524 LVDGCVWAYDSMP
-537 SGIMPELFFMVPCQ
+537 SGIMPEQFSMVPCQ
-551 MNSDCQWDE
+551 MNSNCQWDE
-560 KKWEA
+560 KKWQA
-565 AVLERAKGKQEQGD
+565 AVLEKAKAQTEEGQDFKNDE
-579 KTMTDAQLLNDT
+579 QLLNHT
-591 IYQNKVPKG
+591 IHQNNIPKG
-600 FSEIWDA
+600 YSEIWDP

-618 VFVHYRLTGDA
+618 VFVLYRLTGDT
-629 DLPDSAWRMFS
+629 DLPESAWRMFS
-640 NIERNTRTEFGNAMI
+640 NIERNTRTDFGNAMI
-655 SDVRIDISAKQN
+655 SDVRTDKSAKQN

-681 YLIFSEPNV
+681 YLIFSEPSV

>member
-1 MIIKAE
+1 
-7 DVSTTF
+7 
-13 YLHQAECGEGA
+13 
-24 LGAEGAQASQEC
+24 
-36 LKHTYQLC
+36 
-44 HFHDLKAWSV
+44 
-54 SLPYI
+54 
-59 FLIGCRPNSFVAM
+59 M

-85 SILVLGIW
+85 SILFLGVW
-93 YLYSLQEVAFNA
+93 YLYSLQEVAFN
-105 TKVKTRPGYRAK
+105 VTRLKNRPSFRTK
-117 GKSSVSSSTSYGYND
+117 GKSNSASYGYND
-132 VSSNVSIDDNS
+132 VPSNTSIDERPSPEGATDQEPP
-143 SEVVGPPPR
+143 EVEGLPQR
-152 FTKGQHTFGTRK
+152 FTKGQHNFGTRK

-169 PVKDYK
+169 PVKNYK
-175 YFSKGLPYKLA
+175 YFSKGLPYHLS
-186 QVQHDFGPETD
+186 QIQHDFDAETD
-197 EAKATRLQRLGAVK
+197 EAKTTRLQRLGAVK

-235 GGGVQ
+235 GGSVQ
-240 AFGGWAATLVDTL
+240 GFGGWAATLVDTL
-253 DTLWIMGMKDE
+253 DTLWIMGMREE
-264 FDEAVEAAKD
+264 FDEAVDAAKD
-274 IDFNSTSEG
+274 IDFNSTSES
-283 MLNIFET
+283 MLNLFET

-302 DLTGG
+302 DLTHG

-338 KWKDALE
+338 SWREALE

-388 EFEKSQSYTSLPG
+388 EFEKYQSKTSLPG

-409 KTMTFQDNSYTLGS
+409 KDITFQDNAYTLGS

-436 MLIGGRDDEDQL
+436 MLIGGRDDDDQL

-456 TTAINNIFYQPMV
+456 TAAINNIFFQPMV

-484 STGGIRLSPQGQHLG
+484 SNSRTRLSPQGQHLG

-505 VGIGAKIFD
+505 VGIGAKLFD
-514 KSEHMNTARK
+514 KPEQMNTARK

-537 SGIMPELFFMVPCQ
+537 SGIMPEQFFMVPCE

-560 KKWEA
+560 REWES
-565 AVLERAKGKQEQGD
+565 AVLERAKGKQDEGD
-579 KTMTDAQLLNDT
+579 ITKTDAQLLNHT
-591 IYQNKVPKG
+591 VYQNKVPKG

-618 VFVHYRLTGDA
+618 VFVLYRLTGDA
-629 DLPDSAWRMFS
+629 YLLDSAWRMFS

-655 SDVRIDISAKQN
+655 SDVRVDKSAKQN

-673 TAETLKYF
+673 MAETLKYF
-681 YLIFSEPNV
+681 YLIFSEPSV

>member
-1 MIIKAE
+1 M
-7 DVSTTF
+7 
-13 YLHQAECGEGA
+13 YL
-24 LGAEGAQASQEC
+24 
-36 LKHTYQLC
+36 
-44 HFHDLKAWSV
+44 
-54 SLPYI
+54 
-59 FLIGCRPNSFVAM
+59 
-72 FMPRRRIT
+72 PRRRIT

-85 SILVLGIW
+85 SITVLGIW
-93 YLYSLQEVAFNA
+93 YLYSLQDVALNPMN
-105 TKVKTRPGYRAK
+105 VRTRKGYRTK
-117 GKSSVSSSTSYGYND
+117 GKSSTSGLTSYSYND
-132 VSSNVSIDDNS
+132 MPSNVSMDEESSSQGATDPNS
-143 SEVVGPPPR
+143 PEAVGPPPR

-169 PVKDYK
+169 PVTNYK
-175 YFSKGLPYKLA
+175 YFSKGLPYKLP

-197 EAKATRLQRLGAVK
+197 EAKAIRLQRLGAVK

-220 YKAHAWMKDELSPLD
+220 YKAHAWMQDELSPLN
-235 GGGVQ
+235 GGSVQ
-240 AFGGWAATLVDTL
+240 AFGGWAATLVDSL
-253 DTLWIMGMKDE
+253 DTLWIMGMKEE
-264 FDEAVEAAKD
+264 FDEAVDAAKD
-274 IDFNSTSEG
+274 IDFNSTSED

-320 DLLYCAFD
+320 ELLYCAFD

-338 KWKDALE
+338 YWKQALE
-345 GAQQTAGTATLIAE
+345 GAQQKAGSATLIAE

-388 EFEKSQSYTSLPG
+388 EFEKFQTQTSLPG

-409 KTMTFQDNSYTLGS
+409 DTLSFQDNSYTLGG

-436 MLIGGRDDEDQL
+436 MLIGGRDDEDQI
-448 KNMYDLAM
+448 KTMYDLAM
-456 TTAINNIFYQPMV
+456 TTAINNIFFQPMI

-484 STGGIRLSPQGQHLG
+484 SNNRIRLNPQGQHLG
-499 CYTGGM
+499 CYTGAM
-505 VGIGAKIFD
+505 VAIGAKVFE
-514 KSEHMNTARK
+514 KPEQMNTARK
-524 LVDGCIWAYDNMP
+524 LVDGCVWAYDSMP
-537 SGIMPELFFMVPCQ
+537 SGIMPEQFSMVPCE
-551 MNSDCQWDE
+551 MNSNCQWDE

-565 AVLERAKGKQEQGD
+565 AVLEKAKAKTEQGQD
-579 KTMTDAQLLNDT
+579 FKNDAQLLNHT
-591 IYQNKVPKG
+591 IHQDNLPKG
-600 FSEIWDA
+600 FSEIWDP

-618 VFVHYRLTGDA
+618 VFVLYRLTGDT

-640 NIERNTRTEFGNAMI
+640 NIERNTRTDFGNAMI
-655 SDVRIDISAKQN
+655 SDVRIDKSAKQN

-681 YLIFSEPNV
+681 YLIFSEPSV

>member
-1 MIIKAE
+1 MGKA
-7 DVSTTF
+7 
-13 YLHQAECGEGA
+13 A
-24 LGAEGAQASQEC
+24 LGALRAEVAQA
-36 LKHTYQLC
+36 KNARDTFVKLC
-44 HFHDLKAWSV
+44 HFHDLRAWSV
-54 SLPYI
+54 SLPYM
-59 FLIGCRPNSFVAM
+59 FLIRCRPDPFVAM
-72 FMPRRRIT
+72 FIPRRRIT

-105 TKVKTRPGYRAK
+105 TKVKTRTGYRAK
-117 GKSSVSSSTSYGYND
+117 GKSSVSSYGYND
-132 VSSNVSIDDNS
+132 VPSNVSIDDS
-143 SEVVGPPPR
+143 SPEVVGPPPR

-175 YFSKGLPYKLA
+175 YFSKGLPYKLT
-186 QVQHDFGPETD
+186 QVQHDFGAETD

-409 KTMTFQDNSYTLGS
+409 KTLVFQDNSYTLGS

-456 TTAINNIFYQPMV
+456 TTAINNVFYQPMV

-484 STGGIRLSPQGQHLG
+484 STGSIRLSPQGQHLG

-551 MNSDCQWDE
+551 MNSDCRWDE

-565 AVLERAKGKQEQGD
+565 AVLERAKGKEEQGE
-579 KTMTDAQLLNDT
+579 KARTDAQLLNDT

-655 SDVRIDISAKQN
+655 SDVRVDKSAKQN

>member
-1 MIIKAE
+1 
-7 DVSTTF
+7 
-13 YLHQAECGEGA
+13 
-24 LGAEGAQASQEC
+24 
-36 LKHTYQLC
+36 
-44 HFHDLKAWSV
+44 
-54 SLPYI
+54 
-59 FLIGCRPNSFVAM
+59 M

-93 YLYSLQEVAFNA
+93 YVYSLQDVALIA
-105 TKVKTRPGYRAK
+105 TKAKTRPGYRTK
-117 GKSSVSSSTSYGYND
+117 GKSSTSSSTSHGNNND
-132 VSSNVSIDDNS
+132 LPSNNS
-143 SEVVGPPPR
+143 LDESATDPNSPEVVDPPPR

-164 FFEQN
+164 FLEQN
-169 PVKDYK
+169 PVHEYK
-175 YFSKGLPYKLA
+175 YFSKGLPYSLS
-186 QVQHDFGPETD
+186 QLQHDFDTETD
-197 EAKATRLQRLGAVK
+197 DAKAIRLQRLGAIK

-235 GGGVQ
+235 GGSVQ

-253 DTLWIMGMKDE
+253 DTLWIMGLKEE
-264 FDEAVEAAKD
+264 FDEAVDAAKD
-274 IDFNSTSEG
+274 IDFNSTSEN

-338 KWKDALE
+338 RWKEALE
-345 GAQQTAGTATLIAE
+345 GAQQTAGTETLIAE

-388 EFEKSQSYTSLPG
+388 EFEKCQSDTSLPG
-401 LWPTLMNA
+401 LWPTLMDA
-409 KTMTFQDNSYTLGS
+409 KTIAFQENSYTLGS

-448 KNMYDLAM
+448 KNMYDFAM
-456 TTAINNIFYQPMV
+456 TTAINNIFFQPMV

-479 AVTVD
+479 AVEVN
-484 STGGIRLSPQGQHLG
+484 SNTGVRLSPQGQHLG

-505 VGIGAKIFD
+505 VAIGAKIFD
-514 KSEHMNTARK
+514 KTEHLNTARK

-537 SGIMPELFFMVPCQ
+537 SGIMPEQFFMVPCE

-560 KKWEA
+560 NKWEA
-565 AVLERAKGKQEQGD
+565 AVLERAKGKEAAGEE
-579 KTMTDAQLLNDT
+579 TRSDAQLLNYT
-591 IYQNKVPKG
+591 IHEGKTPKG
-600 FSEIWDA
+600 FTEIWDA

-618 VFVHYRLTGDA
+618 VFVLYRLTGDA
-629 DLPDSAWRMFS
+629 DLPDSAWRMFT
-640 NIERNTRTEFGNAMI
+640 NIERNTRTEFGNAVI
-655 SDVRIDISAKQN
+655 SDVRIEKSVKHN

-681 YLIFSEPNV
+681 YLIFSEPGV

>member
-1 MIIKAE
+1 M
-7 DVSTTF
+7 
-13 YLHQAECGEGA
+13 GE
-24 LGAEGAQASQEC
+24 ESSSQEAP
-36 LKHTYQLC
+36 
-44 HFHDLKAWSV
+44 DPDSPE
-54 SLPYI
+54 SEGP
-59 FLIGCRPNSFVAM
+59 
-72 FMPRRRIT
+72 
-80 SLVLA
+80 A
-85 SILVLGIW
+85 S
-93 YLYSLQEVAFNA
+93 
-105 TKVKTRPGYRAK
+105 
-117 GKSSVSSSTSYGYND
+117 
-132 VSSNVSIDDNS
+132 
-143 SEVVGPPPR
+143 R

-169 PVKDYK
+169 PVTSYK
-175 YFSKGLPYKLA
+175 YFSKGLPYKLE
-186 QVQHDFGPETD
+186 QLQHDFDTESD
-197 EAKATRLQRLGAVK
+197 EAKATRLQRLAAVK

-220 YKAHAWMKDELSPLD
+220 YKAHAWMQDELSPLD
-235 GGGVQ
+235 GGSAQ

-264 FDEAVEAAKD
+264 FDEAVDAAKD
-274 IDFNSTSEG
+274 IDFNSTSES
-283 MLNIFET
+283 MLNVFET

-307 TYPVL
+307 KYPVL

-328 TPNRMPVTRW
+328 TPNRMPVT
-338 KWKDALE
+338 KWYWQQALE

-388 EFEKSQSYTSLPG
+388 EFEKSQSDTSLPG
-401 LWPTLMNA
+401 LWPTIMNA
-409 KTMTFQDNSYTLGS
+409 HDVTFQDNSYTLSS

-436 MLIGGRDDEDQL
+436 ILLGGRDDEDQL
-448 KNMYDLAM
+448 KNMYDFAM
-456 TTAINNIFYQPMV
+456 TTAINNIFFQPMV
-469 PDNKDILMSG
+469 PDNKDILVSG

-484 STGGIRLSPQGQHLG
+484 SNTRTRLSPEGQHLG
-499 CYTGGM
+499 CYAGGM
-505 VGIGAKIFD
+505 VAIGAKIFD
-514 KSEHMNTARK
+514 KSEQMNTARK

-537 SGIMPELFFMVPCQ
+537 SGIMPEQFFMVPCE

-565 AVLERAKGKQEQGD
+565 AVLERAQAGED
-579 KTMTDAQLLNDT
+579 DSPRNDAQLLNRT
-591 IYQNKVPKG
+591 IREKMLPKG
-600 FSEIWDA
+600 FSEILDS

-618 VFVHYRLTGDA
+618 VFVLYRMTGET
-629 DLPDSAWRMFS
+629 DLLDSAWRMFT
-640 NIERNTRTEFGNAMI
+640 NIERNTRTEYGNAMI
-655 SDVRIDISAKQN
+655 SDVKVDRSAKEN

-673 TAETLKYF
+673 MAETLKYF

>member
-1 MIIKAE
+1 M
-7 DVSTTF
+7 
-13 YLHQAECGEGA
+13 L
-24 LGAEGAQASQEC
+24 L
-36 LKHTYQLC
+36 
-44 HFHDLKAWSV
+44 
-54 SLPYI
+54 
-59 FLIGCRPNSFVAM
+59 
-72 FMPRRRIT
+72 PRRRIT
-80 SLVLA
+80 SLTLA

-93 YLYSLQEVAFNA
+93 YLYSLQDIALNA
-105 TKVKTRPGYRAK
+105 TKAKHGPGYTTK
-117 GKSSVSSSTSYGYND
+117 GKSSTPRLTGYSYSD
-132 VSSNVSIDDNS
+132 VPSNVSMGEES
-143 SEVVGPPPR
+143 SSQEAPDPDSPESEGPPSR

-169 PVKDYK
+169 PVTSYK
-175 YFSKGLPYKLA
+175 YFSKGLPYKLE
-186 QVQHDFGPETD
+186 QLQHDFDTESD
-197 EAKATRLQRLGAVK
+197 EAKATRLQRLAAVK

-220 YKAHAWMKDELSPLD
+220 YKAHAWMQDELSPLD
-235 GGGVQ
+235 GGSAQ

-264 FDEAVEAAKD
+264 FDEAVDAAKD
-274 IDFNSTSEG
+274 IDFNSTSES
-283 MLNIFET
+283 MLNVFET

-307 TYPVL
+307 KYPVL

-328 TPNRMPVTRW
+328 TPNRMPVT
-338 KWKDALE
+338 KWYWQQALE

-388 EFEKSQSYTSLPG
+388 EFEKSQSDTSLPG
-401 LWPTLMNA
+401 LWPTIMNA
-409 KTMTFQDNSYTLGS
+409 HDVTFQDNSYTLSS

-436 MLIGGRDDEDQL
+436 ILLGGRDDEDQL
-448 KNMYDLAM
+448 KNMYDFAM
-456 TTAINNIFYQPMV
+456 TTAINNIFFQPMV
-469 PDNKDILMSG
+469 PDNKDILVSG

-484 STGGIRLSPQGQHLG
+484 SNTRTRLSPEGQHLG
-499 CYTGGM
+499 CYAGGM
-505 VGIGAKIFD
+505 VAIGAKIFD
-514 KSEHMNTARK
+514 KSEQMNTARK

-537 SGIMPELFFMVPCQ
+537 SGIMPEQFFMVPCE

-565 AVLERAKGKQEQGD
+565 AVLERAQAGED
-579 KTMTDAQLLNDT
+579 DSPRNDAQLLNRT
-591 IYQNKVPKG
+591 IREKMLPKG
-600 FSEIWDA
+600 FSEILDS

-618 VFVHYRLTGDA
+618 VFVLYRMTGET
-629 DLPDSAWRMFS
+629 DLLDSAWRMFT
-640 NIERNTRTEFGNAMI
+640 NIERNTRTEYGNAMI
-655 SDVRIDISAKQN
+655 SDVKVDRSAKEN

-673 TAETLKYF
+673 MAETLKYF

>member
-1 MIIKAE
+1 
-7 DVSTTF
+7 
-13 YLHQAECGEGA
+13 
-24 LGAEGAQASQEC
+24 
-36 LKHTYQLC
+36 
-44 HFHDLKAWSV
+44 
-54 SLPYI
+54 
-59 FLIGCRPNSFVAM
+59 M

-80 SLVLA
+80 SVVLA

-93 YLYSLQEVAFNA
+93 YLYSLQGFALNA
-105 TKVKTRPGYRAK
+105 AKVKTRPGYRTK
-117 GKSSVSSSTSYGYND
+117 GKSSTSRLDSYGYND
-132 VSSNVSIDDNS
+132 VPSNISTDGTPSSEDGADPNS
-143 SEVVGPPPR
+143 PEVVGPPSR
-152 FTKGQHTFGTRK
+152 FTNGQHTFGTRK

-169 PVKDYK
+169 PVEDYK
-175 YFSKGLPYKLA
+175 YFSKGLPYQLS
-186 QVQHDFGPETD
+186 QVQHDFGAETD

-220 YKAHAWMKDELSPLD
+220 YKAHAWMEDELTPLD
-235 GGGVQ
+235 GGSVQ

-253 DTLWIMGMKDE
+253 DTLWIMDLKEE
-264 FDEAVEAAKD
+264 FDEAVDAAKD
-274 IDFNSTSEG
+274 IDFNSTSES

-307 TYPVL
+307 TYPIL

-338 KWKDALE
+338 KWKEALE
-345 GAQQTAGTATLIAE
+345 GAQQTAGTTTLIAE

-388 EFEKSQSYTSLPG
+388 EFHKYQSFTSLPG

-409 KTMTFQDNSYTLGS
+409 KDITFQDNSYTLGS

-456 TTAINNIFYQPMV
+456 TTAINNIFFQPMI

-479 AVTVD
+479 AVVVD
-484 STGGIRLSPQGQHLG
+484 SNARTRLSPQGQHLG

-514 KSEHMNTARK
+514 KPEHMNTAKK

-537 SGIMPELFFMVPCQ
+537 SGIMPEQFFMVPCE

-560 KKWEA
+560 KTWEA
-565 AVLERAKGKQEQGD
+565 AVLERAKGKNEEGEEIR
-579 KTMTDAQLLNDT
+579 TDAQLLNHT
-591 IYQNKVPKG
+591 IHGNKVPRG
-600 FSEIWDA
+600 FTEIWDA

-618 VFVHYRLTGDA
+618 VFVLYRLTGDT
-629 DLPDSAWRMFS
+629 DLLDTAWRMFS

-655 SDVRIDISAKQN
+655 SDVRVDKSAKQN

-673 TAETLKYF
+673 MAETLKYF
-681 YLIFSEPNV
+681 YLIFSEPSV

>member
-1 MIIKAE
+1 M
-7 DVSTTF
+7 
-13 YLHQAECGEGA
+13 
-24 LGAEGAQASQEC
+24 
-36 LKHTYQLC
+36 
-44 HFHDLKAWSV
+44 
-54 SLPYI
+54 
-59 FLIGCRPNSFVAM
+59 FL
-72 FMPRRRIT
+72 PRRRIT
-80 SLVLA
+80 SLTLA

-93 YLYSLQEVAFNA
+93 YLYSLQDIALNA
-105 TKVKTRPGYRAK
+105 TKAKHGPGYTTK
-117 GKSSVSSSTSYGYND
+117 GKSSTPRLTGYSYSD
-132 VSSNVSIDDNS
+132 VPSNVSMGEES
-143 SEVVGPPPR
+143 SSQEAPDPDSPESEGPPSR
-152 FTKGQHTFGTRK
+152 FTKGQHTFGTRE

-169 PVKDYK
+169 PVTSYK
-175 YFSKGLPYKLA
+175 YFSKGLPYKLE
-186 QVQHDFGPETD
+186 QLQHDFDTESD
-197 EAKATRLQRLGAVK
+197 EAKATRLQRLAAVK

-220 YKAHAWMKDELSPLD
+220 YKAHAWMQDELSPLD
-235 GGGVQ
+235 GGSAQ

-264 FDEAVEAAKD
+264 FDEAVDAAKD
-274 IDFNSTSEG
+274 IDFNSTSES
-283 MLNIFET
+283 MLNVFET

-307 TYPVL
+307 KYPVL

-328 TPNRMPVTRW
+328 TPNRMPVT
-338 KWKDALE
+338 KWYWQQALE

-388 EFEKSQSYTSLPG
+388 EFEKSQSDTSLPG
-401 LWPTLMNA
+401 LWPTIMNA
-409 KTMTFQDNSYTLGS
+409 HDVTFQDNSYTLSS

-436 MLIGGRDDEDQL
+436 ILLGGRDDEDQL
-448 KNMYDLAM
+448 KNMYDFAM
-456 TTAINNIFYQPMV
+456 TTAINNIFFQPMV
-469 PDNKDILMSG
+469 PDNKDILVSG

-484 STGGIRLSPQGQHLG
+484 SNTRTRLSPEGQHLG
-499 CYTGGM
+499 CYAGGM
-505 VGIGAKIFD
+505 VAIGAKIFD
-514 KSEHMNTARK
+514 KSEQMNTARK

-537 SGIMPELFFMVPCQ
+537 SGIMPEQFFMVPCE

-565 AVLERAKGKQEQGD
+565 AVLERAQAGED
-579 KTMTDAQLLNDT
+579 DSPRNDAQLLNRT
-591 IYQNKVPKG
+591 IREKMLPKG
-600 FSEIWDA
+600 FSEILDS

-618 VFVHYRLTGDA
+618 VFVLYRMTGET
-629 DLPDSAWRMFS
+629 DLLDSAWRMFT
-640 NIERNTRTEFGNAMI
+640 NIERNTRTEYGNAMI
-655 SDVRIDISAKQN
+655 SDVKVDRSAKEN

-673 TAETLKYF
+673 MAETLKYF

>member
-1 MIIKAE
+1 MPSNASTDDGGASVPVTADPESAE
-7 DVSTTF
+7 S
-13 YLHQAECGEGA
+13 
-24 LGAEGAQASQEC
+24 
-36 LKHTYQLC
+36 
-44 HFHDLKAWSV
+44 
-54 SLPYI
+54 
-59 FLIGCRPNSFVAM
+59 
-72 FMPRRRIT
+72 
-80 SLVLA
+80 
-85 SILVLGIW
+85 
-93 YLYSLQEVAFNA
+93 
-105 TKVKTRPGYRAK
+105 
-117 GKSSVSSSTSYGYND
+117 
-132 VSSNVSIDDNS
+132 
-143 SEVVGPPPR
+143 VGPPPR
-152 FTKGQHTFGTRK
+152 FVKGQHTFGTRK

-175 YFSKGLPYKLA
+175 YFSKGLPYKLP
-186 QVQHDFGPETD
+186 QLQHDFGSESD

-211 SSFEHSWAG
+211 SSFEHTWAG
-220 YKAHAWMKDELSPLD
+220 YKAHAWLQDELSPLD
-235 GGGVQ
+235 GGSAR

-253 DTLWIMGMKDE
+253 DTLWIMGMKEE
-264 FDEAVEAAKD
+264 FDEAVDAAKD
-274 IDFNSTSEG
+274 IDFNSTSES
-283 MLNIFET
+283 MLNLFET

-307 TYPVL
+307 TYPIL

-338 KWKDALE
+338 YWKQAFE

-388 EFEKSQSYTSLPG
+388 EFEKHQSDTLLPG

-409 KTMTFQDNSYTLGS
+409 NEIAFPDNSFTLGS

-448 KNMYDLAM
+448 KNMYDSAM
-456 TTAINNIFYQPMV
+456 RTAIDNIFFQPMV

-479 AVTVD
+479 SVTVD
-484 STGGIRLSPQGQHLG
+484 SNTRKRLTPRGQHLG
-499 CYTGGM
+499 CYAGGM
-505 VGIGAKIFD
+505 VAIGAKLFE
-514 KSEHMNTARK
+514 KPEQMNTARK
-524 LVDGCIWAYDNMP
+524 LVDGCVWAYDNMP
-537 SGIMPELFFMVPCQ
+537 SGIMPEEFFMVPCE
-551 MNSDCQWDE
+551 MNSLCQWDE

-565 AVLERAKGKQEQGD
+565 AVLERAQGEGADQGLKGN
-579 KTMTDAQLLNDT
+579 AQLLNKT
-591 IYQNKVPKG
+591 IHDNKLPKG
-600 FSEIWDA
+600 FSEIWDP

-618 VFVHYRLTGDA
+618 VFVLYRLTGDT
-629 DLPDSAWRMFS
+629 DLVESAWRMFT
-640 NIERNTRTEFGNAMI
+640 NIERNTRTEFGNAMV
-655 SDVRIDISAKQN
+655 SDVRVDQSAKQN

-681 YLIFSEPNV
+681 YLIFSEPDL
-690 VSLDEY
+690 VSLDEF

>member
-1 MIIKAE
+1 M
-7 DVSTTF
+7 
-13 YLHQAECGEGA
+13 
-24 LGAEGAQASQEC
+24 
-36 LKHTYQLC
+36 
-44 HFHDLKAWSV
+44 
-54 SLPYI
+54 
-59 FLIGCRPNSFVAM
+59 FL
-72 FMPRRRIT
+72 PRRRIT
-80 SLVLA
+80 SLTLA

-93 YLYSLQEVAFNA
+93 YLYSLQDIALNA
-105 TKVKTRPGYRAK
+105 TKVKHRTK
-117 GKSSVSSSTSYGYND
+117 GKSSTPRLTGYSHSD
-132 VSSNVSIDDNS
+132 VPSNVSMGEESSSQEDLEPNS
-143 SEVVGPPPR
+143 PESVGPPPR

-169 PVKDYK
+169 PVTSYK
-175 YFSKGLPYKLA
+175 YFSKGLPYKLE
-186 QVQHDFGPETD
+186 QLQHDFGTETD
-197 EAKATRLQRLGAVK
+197 EAKATRLQRLAAVK

-220 YKAHAWMKDELSPLD
+220 YKAHAWMQDELSPLD
-235 GGGVQ
+235 GGSVQ

-264 FDEAVEAAKD
+264 FDEAVDAAKD
-274 IDFNSTSEG
+274 IDFNSTSES
-283 MLNIFET
+283 MLNVFET

-307 TYPVL
+307 KYPVL

-338 KWKDALE
+338 YWQQALE

-388 EFEKSQSYTSLPG
+388 EFEKSQSETSLPG
-401 LWPTLMNA
+401 LWPTIMNA
-409 KTMTFQDNSYTLGS
+409 HDVTFKDNSYTLGS

-436 MLIGGRDDEDQL
+436 MLVGGRDDEDQL
-448 KNMYDLAM
+448 KNMYDFAM
-456 TTAINNIFYQPMV
+456 TTAINNIFFQPMV

-484 STGGIRLSPQGQHLG
+484 SNTKTRLSPQGQHLG

-505 VGIGAKIFD
+505 VAIGAKIFD
-514 KSEHMNTARK
+514 KSEQMNTARK
-524 LVDGCIWAYDNMP
+524 LVDGCIWAYDSMP
-537 SGIMPELFFMVPCQ
+537 SGIMPEQFFMVPCE
-551 MNSDCQWDE
+551 MNSECKWDQ

-565 AVLERAKGKQEQGD
+565 AVLERARAGED
-579 KTMTDAQLLNDT
+579 DSPENDAQLLNRT
-591 IYQNKVPKG
+591 IREKMIPKG
-600 FSEIWDA
+600 FTEIWDP

-618 VFVHYRLTGDA
+618 VFVLYRLSGET
-629 DLPDSAWRMFS
+629 DLLDSAWRMFT
-640 NIERNTRTEFGNAMI
+640 NIERNTRTEYGNAMI
-655 SDVRIDISAKQN
+655 SDVKIDRSAKEN

-673 TAETLKYF
+673 MAETLKYF

>member
-1 MIIKAE
+1 M
-7 DVSTTF
+7 
-13 YLHQAECGEGA
+13 
-24 LGAEGAQASQEC
+24 
-36 LKHTYQLC
+36 
-44 HFHDLKAWSV
+44 
-54 SLPYI
+54 
-59 FLIGCRPNSFVAM
+59 N
-72 FMPRRRIT
+72 
-80 SLVLA
+80 
-85 SILVLGIW
+85 
-93 YLYSLQEVAFNA
+93 
-105 TKVKTRPGYRAK
+105 VKTRKGYRTK
-117 GKSSVSSSTSYGYND
+117 GKSSTSGLTSYSYND
-132 VSSNVSIDDNS
+132 MPSNVSMDEEPSSQGATDPNS
-143 SEVVGPPPR
+143 PEAVGPPPR

-169 PVKDYK
+169 PVTNYK
-175 YFSKGLPYKLA
+175 YFSKGLPYKLP

-220 YKAHAWMKDELSPLD
+220 YKAHAWMQDELSPLN
-235 GGGVQ
+235 GGSVQ
-240 AFGGWAATLVDTL
+240 AFGGWAATLVDSL
-253 DTLWIMGMKDE
+253 DTLWIMGMKEE
-264 FDEAVEAAKD
+264 FDEAVDAAKD
-274 IDFNSTSEG
+274 IDFNSTSED

-338 KWKDALE
+338 YWKQALE
-345 GAQQTAGTATLIAE
+345 GAQQKAGSATLIAE

-388 EFEKSQSYTSLPG
+388 EFEKLQTQTSLPG

-409 KTMTFQDNSYTLGS
+409 DTLSFQDNSYTLGG

-436 MLIGGRDDEDQL
+436 MLIGGRDDEDQI
-448 KNMYDLAM
+448 KTMYDLAM
-456 TTAINNIFYQPMV
+456 TTAINNIFFQPMI

-484 STGGIRLSPQGQHLG
+484 SNNRIRLNPQGQHLG
-499 CYTGGM
+499 CYTGAM
-505 VGIGAKIFD
+505 VAIGAKIFE
-514 KSEHMNTARK
+514 KPEQMNTARK
-524 LVDGCIWAYDNMP
+524 LVDGCVWAYDSMP
-537 SGIMPELFFMVPCQ
+537 SGIMPEQFSMVPCE
-551 MNSDCQWDE
+551 MNSNCQWDE

-565 AVLERAKGKQEQGD
+565 AVLEKAKAKTEQGQNF
-579 KTMTDAQLLNDT
+579 KNDAQLLNHT
-591 IYQNKVPKG
+591 IHQDNLPKG
-600 FSEIWDA
+600 FSEIRDP

-618 VFVHYRLTGDA
+618 VFVLYRLTGDT
-629 DLPDSAWRMFS
+629 DLPESAWRMFS
-640 NIERNTRTEFGNAMI
+640 NIERNTRTDFGNAMI
-655 SDVRIDISAKQN
+655 SDVRIDKSAKQN

-681 YLIFSEPNV
+681 YLIFSEPSV

>member
-1 MIIKAE
+1 M
-7 DVSTTF
+7 
-13 YLHQAECGEGA
+13 YL
-24 LGAEGAQASQEC
+24 
-36 LKHTYQLC
+36 
-44 HFHDLKAWSV
+44 
-54 SLPYI
+54 
-59 FLIGCRPNSFVAM
+59 
-72 FMPRRRIT
+72 PRRRIT

-85 SILVLGIW
+85 SITVLGIW
-93 YLYSLQEVAFNA
+93 YLYSLQDVALNPMN
-105 TKVKTRPGYRAK
+105 VKTRKGYRTK
-117 GKSSVSSSTSYGYND
+117 GKSSTSGLTSYSYD
-132 VSSNVSIDDNS
+132 DMPSNVSMDEEPSSQGATDPNS
-143 SEVVGPPPR
+143 PEAVGPPPR

-169 PVKDYK
+169 PVTNYK
-175 YFSKGLPYKLA
+175 YFSKGLPYKLP

-197 EAKATRLQRLGAVK
+197 EAKAIRLQRLGAVK

-220 YKAHAWMKDELSPLD
+220 YKAHAWMQDELSPLN

-240 AFGGWAATLVDTL
+240 AFGGWAATLVDSL
-253 DTLWIMGMKDE
+253 DTLWIMGMKEE
-264 FDEAVEAAKD
+264 FDEAVDAAKD
-274 IDFNSTSEG
+274 IDFNSTSED

-338 KWKDALE
+338 YWKQALE
-345 GAQQTAGTATLIAE
+345 GAQQKAGSATLIAE

-388 EFEKSQSYTSLPG
+388 EFEKFQTQTSLPG

-409 KTMTFQDNSYTLGS
+409 DTLSFQDNSYTLGG

-436 MLIGGRDDEDQL
+436 MLIGGRDDEDQI
-448 KNMYDLAM
+448 KTMYDLAM
-456 TTAINNIFYQPMV
+456 TTAINNIFFQPMI

-484 STGGIRLSPQGQHLG
+484 SNNRIRLNPQGQHLG
-499 CYTGGM
+499 CYTGAM
-505 VGIGAKIFD
+505 VAIGAKIFE
-514 KSEHMNTARK
+514 KPEQMNTARK
-524 LVDGCIWAYDNMP
+524 LVDGCVWAYDSMP
-537 SGIMPELFFMVPCQ
+537 SGIMPEQFSMVPCE
-551 MNSDCQWDE
+551 MNSNCQWDE

-565 AVLERAKGKQEQGD
+565 AVLEKAKAKTEQGQNF
-579 KTMTDAQLLNDT
+579 KNDAQLLNHT
-591 IYQNKVPKG
+591 IHQDNLPKG
-600 FSEIWDA
+600 FSEIWDP

-618 VFVHYRLTGDA
+618 VFVLYRLTGDT

-640 NIERNTRTEFGNAMI
+640 NIERNTRTDFGNAMI
-655 SDVRIDISAKQN
+655 SDVRIDKSAKQN

-681 YLIFSEPNV
+681 YLIFSEPSV
-690 VSLDEY
+690 VSLNEY

>member
-1 MIIKAE
+1 
-7 DVSTTF
+7 
-13 YLHQAECGEGA
+13 
-24 LGAEGAQASQEC
+24 
-36 LKHTYQLC
+36 
-44 HFHDLKAWSV
+44 
-54 SLPYI
+54 
-59 FLIGCRPNSFVAM
+59 M

-93 YLYSLQEVAFNA
+93 YVYTLQDVAFNA
-105 TKVKTRPGYRAK
+105 TKAKTRSGYKTK
-117 GKSSVSSSTSYGYND
+117 GKSSTHSSAGYGDVNVPLNESTDATPSPKHSTNLD
-132 VSSNVSIDDNS
+132 SP
-143 SEVVGPPPR
+143 EVVGPSPR
-152 FTKGQHTFGTRK
+152 FTQGQHTFGTQK

-169 PVKDYK
+169 PVENYK
-175 YFSKGLPYKLA
+175 YFSKGLPYKLP
-186 QVQHDFGPETD
+186 QLQHNFDTETD
-197 EAKATRLQRLGAVK
+197 EAKATRLRRLGAIK
-211 SSFEHSWAG
+211 SSFEHTWAR

-235 GGGVQ
+235 GGSVQ

-253 DTLWIMGMKDE
+253 DTLWIMGMKKE
-264 FDEAVEAAKD
+264 FDEAVDAAKD
-274 IDFNSTSEG
+274 IDFNSTSESI
-283 MLNIFET
+283 LNIFEI

-302 DLTGG
+302 DISGG

-338 KWKDALE
+338 AWKAALE
-345 GAQQTAGTATLIAE
+345 GAQQEASTATLIAE

-380 DAVKRILD
+380 DAVTRILD
-388 EFEKSQSYTSLPG
+388 EFEKSQGYTSLPG
-401 LWPTLMNA
+401 LWPTYMNA
-409 KTMTFQDNSYTLGS
+409 KAITFEDSSYTLGS

-436 MLIGGRDDEDQL
+436 MLIGGRDDEDQV
-448 KNMYDLAM
+448 KKMYDSAI
-456 TTAINNIFYQPMV
+456 TTALNNIFFQPMV
-469 PDNKDILMSG
+469 PDNKDVLMSG
-479 AVTVD
+479 AVVVD
-484 STGGIRLSPQGQHLG
+484 SNSGVRLSPQGQHLG

-505 VGIGAKIFD
+505 VAIGAKLFEKD
-514 KSEHMNTARK
+514 EQMNTARK

-537 SGIMPELFFMVPCQ
+537 SGIMPEQFFMVPCKI
-551 MNSDCQWDE
+551 NSDCQWDE
-560 KKWEA
+560 KQWEA
-565 AVLERAKGKQEQGD
+565 AVLERAKGKGEAS
-579 KTMTDAQLLNDT
+579 KKAMTDAQLLNYT
-591 IYQNKVPKG
+591 INEEKTPRG
-600 FSEIWDA
+600 FTEIWDA

-618 VFVHYRLTGDA
+618 VFVLYRLTGDA
-629 DLPDSAWRMFS
+629 DLPESAWRMFS
-640 NIERNTRTEFGNAMI
+640 NIERNTRTEYGNAMI
-655 SDVRIDISAKQN
+655 SDVRVDKSAKQN

-681 YLIFSEPNV
+681 YLIFSEPSV

>member
-1 MIIKAE
+1 M
-7 DVSTTF
+7 
-13 YLHQAECGEGA
+13 
-24 LGAEGAQASQEC
+24 
-36 LKHTYQLC
+36 
-44 HFHDLKAWSV
+44 
-54 SLPYI
+54 
-59 FLIGCRPNSFVAM
+59 N
-72 FMPRRRIT
+72 
-80 SLVLA
+80 
-85 SILVLGIW
+85 
-93 YLYSLQEVAFNA
+93 
-105 TKVKTRPGYRAK
+105 VKTRKGYRTK
-117 GKSSVSSSTSYGYND
+117 GKSSTSGLTSYSYND
-132 VSSNVSIDDNS
+132 MPSNLSMDEEPSSQGATDPNS
-143 SEVVGPPPR
+143 PEAVGRPPR

-169 PVKDYK
+169 PVTNYK
-175 YFSKGLPYKLA
+175 YFSKGLPYKLPR
-186 QVQHDFGPETD
+186 VQHDFGPETD
-197 EAKATRLQRLGAVK
+197 EAKAIRLQRLGAVK

-220 YKAHAWMKDELSPLD
+220 YKAHAWMQDELSPLN

-240 AFGGWAATLVDTL
+240 AFGGWAATLVDSL
-253 DTLWIMGMKDE
+253 DTLWIMGMKEE
-264 FDEAVEAAKD
+264 FDEAVDAAKD
-274 IDFNSTSEG
+274 IDFNSTSEE

-338 KWKDALE
+338 YWKQALE
-345 GAQQTAGTATLIAE
+345 GAQQKAGSATLIAE

-388 EFEKSQSYTSLPG
+388 EFEKLQTKTSLPG

-409 KTMTFQDNSYTLGS
+409 DTLSFQDNSYTLGG

-436 MLIGGRDDEDQL
+436 MLIGGRDDEDQI
-448 KNMYDLAM
+448 KTMYDLAM
-456 TTAINNIFYQPMV
+456 TTAINNIFFQPMI

-484 STGGIRLSPQGQHLG
+484 SNNRIRLHPQGQHLG
-499 CYTGGM
+499 CYTGAM
-505 VGIGAKIFD
+505 VAIGAKIFE
-514 KSEHMNTARK
+514 KPEQMNTARK
-524 LVDGCIWAYDNMP
+524 LVDGCVWAYDSMP
-537 SGIMPELFFMVPCQ
+537 SGIMPEQFSMVPCE
-551 MNSDCQWDE
+551 MNSNCQWDE

-565 AVLERAKGKQEQGD
+565 AVLEKAKAKTEQGQD
-579 KTMTDAQLLNDT
+579 FKNDAQLLNHT
-591 IYQNKVPKG
+591 IYQDNLPKG
-600 FSEIWDA
+600 FSEIWDP

-618 VFVHYRLTGDA
+618 VFVLYRLTGDT

-640 NIERNTRTEFGNAMI
+640 NIERNTRTDFGNAMI
-655 SDVRIDISAKQN
+655 SDVRIDKSAKQN

-673 TAETLKYF
+673 MAETLKYF
-681 YLIFSEPNV
+681 YLIFSEPSV

>member
-1 MIIKAE
+1 M
-7 DVSTTF
+7 
-13 YLHQAECGEGA
+13 
-24 LGAEGAQASQEC
+24 
-36 LKHTYQLC
+36 
-44 HFHDLKAWSV
+44 
-54 SLPYI
+54 
-59 FLIGCRPNSFVAM
+59 
-72 FMPRRRIT
+72 
-80 SLVLA
+80 
-85 SILVLGIW
+85 
-93 YLYSLQEVAFNA
+93 
-105 TKVKTRPGYRAK
+105 KTRPSYGLD
-117 GKSSVSSSTSYGYND
+117 GKSSTSGSTSYGYND
-132 VSSNVSIDDNS
+132 VPSNVSTDEGTSLEGSTDPNS
-143 SEVVGPPPR
+143 SGVLGPPPR

-164 FFEQN
+164 FFEKN

-175 YFSKGLPYKLA
+175 YFSKGLPIKLP
-186 QVQHDFGPETD
+186 QLQHDFDPESD

-220 YKAHAWMKDELSPLD
+220 YKAHAWMQDELSPLD
-235 GGGVQ
+235 GGSVQ

-264 FDEAVEAAKD
+264 FEEAVDAAKD
-274 IDFNSTSEG
+274 IDFNSTTEN

-338 KWKDALE
+338 YWKEALE

-388 EFEKSQSYTSLPG
+388 EFENLQSYTSLPG

-409 KTMTFQDNSYTLGS
+409 HTIEFKDNSYTLGS

-436 MLIGGRDDEDQL
+436 MLIGGRDDEGQL
-448 KNMYDLAM
+448 KNMYDSAM
-456 TTAINNIFYQPMV
+456 TAAINNIFFQPMV

-479 AVTVD
+479 TVTVD
-484 STGGIRLSPQGQHLG
+484 SNSRIRLNPQGQHLG

-505 VGIGAKIFD
+505 LAVGAKVFE
-514 KSEHMNTARK
+514 KPEQMNTARK
-524 LVDGCIWAYDNMP
+524 LVDGCVWAYDNMP
-537 SGIMPELFFMVPCQ
+537 SGIMPEQFFMVPCQ

-565 AVLERAKGKQEQGD
+565 AVLERATKEAGD
-579 KTMTDAQLLNDT
+579 ATKSDAQLLNHT
-591 IYQNKVPKG
+591 LHQNKIPKG
-600 FSEIWDA
+600 FSEIWDP

-618 VFVHYRLTGDA
+618 VCVLYRLTGDT
-629 DLPDSAWRMFS
+629 DLLDSAWRMFT

-655 SDVRIDISAKQN
+655 SDVRIDKSAKQN

-673 TAETLKYF
+673 MAETLKYF
-681 YLIFSEPNV
+681 YLIYSEPNV

>member
-1 MIIKAE
+1 M
-7 DVSTTF
+7 
-13 YLHQAECGEGA
+13 
-24 LGAEGAQASQEC
+24 
-36 LKHTYQLC
+36 
-44 HFHDLKAWSV
+44 
-54 SLPYI
+54 
-59 FLIGCRPNSFVAM
+59 N
-72 FMPRRRIT
+72 
-80 SLVLA
+80 
-85 SILVLGIW
+85 
-93 YLYSLQEVAFNA
+93 
-105 TKVKTRPGYRAK
+105 VKTRKGYRTK
-117 GKSSVSSSTSYGYND
+117 GKSSTSGLTSYSYD
-132 VSSNVSIDDNS
+132 DMPSNVSINEEPSSQGATDPNS
-143 SEVVGPPPR
+143 PEAVGPPPR

-169 PVKDYK
+169 PITNYK
-175 YFSKGLPYKLA
+175 YFSKGLPYKLP

-197 EAKATRLQRLGAVK
+197 EAKAIRLQRLGAVK

-220 YKAHAWMKDELSPLD
+220 YKAHAWMQDELSPLN
-235 GGGVQ
+235 GGSVQ
-240 AFGGWAATLVDTL
+240 AFGGWAATLVDSL
-253 DTLWIMGMKDE
+253 DTLWIMGMKEE
-264 FDEAVEAAKD
+264 FDEAVDAAKD
-274 IDFNSTSEG
+274 IDFNSTSEE

-338 KWKDALE
+338 YWKQALE
-345 GAQQTAGTATLIAE
+345 GAQQKAGSATLIAE

-388 EFEKSQSYTSLPG
+388 EFEKFQTQTSLPG

-409 KTMTFQDNSYTLGS
+409 DTLSFQDNSYTLGG

-436 MLIGGRDDEDQL
+436 MLIGGRDDEDQI
-448 KNMYDLAM
+448 KTMYDLAM
-456 TTAINNIFYQPMV
+456 TTAINNIFFQPMI
-469 PDNKDILMSG
+469 PDNKDILISG

-484 STGGIRLSPQGQHLG
+484 SNNRIRLNPQGQHLG
-499 CYTGGM
+499 CYTGAM
-505 VGIGAKIFD
+505 VAIGAKIFE
-514 KSEHMNTARK
+514 KPEQMNTARK
-524 LVDGCIWAYDNMP
+524 LVDGCIWAYDSMP
-537 SGIMPELFFMVPCQ
+537 SGIMPEQFSMVPCE
-551 MNSDCQWDE
+551 MNSNCQWDE

-565 AVLERAKGKQEQGD
+565 VVLEKAKAKTEQGQNF
-579 KTMTDAQLLNDT
+579 KNDAQLLNHT
-591 IYQNKVPKG
+591 IHQDNLPKG
-600 FSEIWDA
+600 FSEIWDP

-618 VFVHYRLTGDA
+618 VFVLYRLTGDT

-640 NIERNTRTEFGNAMI
+640 NIERNTRTDFGNAMI
-655 SDVRIDISAKQN
+655 SDVRIDKSAKQN

-681 YLIFSEPNV
+681 YLIFSEPSV

>member
-1 MIIKAE
+1 M
-7 DVSTTF
+7 
-13 YLHQAECGEGA
+13 
-24 LGAEGAQASQEC
+24 
-36 LKHTYQLC
+36 
-44 HFHDLKAWSV
+44 
-54 SLPYI
+54 
-59 FLIGCRPNSFVAM
+59 FL
-72 FMPRRRIT
+72 PRRRIT
-80 SLVLA
+80 SLTLA

-93 YLYSLQEVAFNA
+93 YLYSLQDIALNA
-105 TKVKTRPGYRAK
+105 TKAKHGPGYTTK
-117 GKSSVSSSTSYGYND
+117 GKSSTPRLTGYSYSD
-132 VSSNVSIDDNS
+132 VPSNVSMGEES
-143 SEVVGPPPR
+143 SSQEAPDPDSPESEGPPSR

-169 PVKDYK
+169 PVTSYK
-175 YFSKGLPYKLA
+175 YFSKGLPYKLE
-186 QVQHDFGPETD
+186 QLQHDFDTESD
-197 EAKATRLQRLGAVK
+197 EAKATRLQRLAAVK

-220 YKAHAWMKDELSPLD
+220 YKAHAWMQDELSPLD
-235 GGGVQ
+235 GGSAQ

-264 FDEAVEAAKD
+264 FDEAVDAAKD
-274 IDFNSTSEG
+274 IDFNSTSES
-283 MLNIFET
+283 MLNVFET

-307 TYPVL
+307 KYPVL

-328 TPNRMPVTRW
+328 TPNRMPVT
-338 KWKDALE
+338 KWYWQQALE

-388 EFEKSQSYTSLPG
+388 EFEKSQSDTSLPG
-401 LWPTLMNA
+401 LWPTIMNA
-409 KTMTFQDNSYTLGS
+409 HDVTFQDNSYTLSS

-436 MLIGGRDDEDQL
+436 ILLGGRDDEDQL
-448 KNMYDLAM
+448 KNMYDFAM
-456 TTAINNIFYQPMV
+456 TTAINNIFFQPMV
-469 PDNKDILMSG
+469 PDNKDILVSG

-484 STGGIRLSPQGQHLG
+484 SNTRTRLSPEGQHLG
-499 CYTGGM
+499 CYAGGM
-505 VGIGAKIFD
+505 VAIGAKIFD
-514 KSEHMNTARK
+514 KSEQMNTARK

-537 SGIMPELFFMVPCQ
+537 SGIMPEQFFMVPCE

-565 AVLERAKGKQEQGD
+565 AVLERAQAGED
-579 KTMTDAQLLNDT
+579 DSPRNDAQLLNRT
-591 IYQNKVPKG
+591 IREKMLPKG
-600 FSEIWDA
+600 FSEILDS

-618 VFVHYRLTGDA
+618 VFVLYRMTGET
-629 DLPDSAWRMFS
+629 DLLDSAWRMFT
-640 NIERNTRTEFGNAMI
+640 NIERNTRTEYGNAMI
-655 SDVRIDISAKQN
+655 SDVKVDRSAKEN

-673 TAETLKYF
+673 MAETLKYF

>member
-1 MIIKAE
+1 M
-7 DVSTTF
+7 
-13 YLHQAECGEGA
+13 
-24 LGAEGAQASQEC
+24 
-36 LKHTYQLC
+36 
-44 HFHDLKAWSV
+44 
-54 SLPYI
+54 
-59 FLIGCRPNSFVAM
+59 FL
-72 FMPRRRIT
+72 PRRRIT

-93 YLYSLQEVAFNA
+93 YLYSLQDIALNA
-105 TKVKTRPGYRAK
+105 TKVKHRSGYKTK
-117 GKSSVSSSTSYGYND
+117 GTSSTPRLTGYSYSD
-132 VSSNVSIDDNS
+132 VPSNVSMGEES
-143 SEVVGPPPR
+143 SSPGAPEPSSPESVGPPLR
-152 FTKGQHTFGTRK
+152 FTKGQQTFGRRK

-169 PVKDYK
+169 PVDSYR

-186 QVQHDFGPETD
+186 QLQHDFDAETD
-197 EAKATRLQRLGAVK
+197 EAKATRLQRLAAIK

-220 YKAHAWMKDELSPLD
+220 YKAHAWMQDELSPLD
-235 GGGVQ
+235 GGSVQ

-264 FDEAVEAAKD
+264 FDEAVDAAKD
-274 IDFNSTSEG
+274 IDFNSTSES
-283 MLNIFET
+283 MLNVFET

-307 TYPVL
+307 KYPVL
-312 LQKATEVG
+312 LQKAMEVG

-338 KWKDALE
+338 YWQQALE

-388 EFEKSQSYTSLPG
+388 EFEKSQSSTSLPG
-401 LWPTLMNA
+401 LWPTVMNA
-409 KTMTFQDNSYTLGS
+409 HDLTFEDNSYTLGG

-436 MLIGGRDDEDQL
+436 MLLGGRDDEDQL
-448 KNMYDLAM
+448 KNMYDFAM
-456 TTAINNIFYQPMV
+456 TTAINNIFFQPMV

-484 STGGIRLSPQGQHLG
+484 SNTRTRLSPQGQHLG

-505 VGIGAKIFD
+505 VAIGAKIFD
-514 KSEHMNTARK
+514 KSEQMNTARK
-524 LVDGCIWAYDNMP
+524 LVDGCVWAYDNMP
-537 SGIMPELFFMVPCQ
+537 SGIMPEQFFMVPCE

-565 AVLERAKGKQEQGD
+565 AVLERAQAGED
-579 KTMTDAQLLNDT
+579 DSPRNDAQLLNRT
-591 IYQNKVPKG
+591 IQQKMIPKG
-600 FSEIWDA
+600 FSEIWDP

-618 VFVHYRLTGDA
+618 VFVLYRLTGDT
-629 DLPDSAWRMFS
+629 DLLDSAWRMFT
-640 NIERNTRTEFGNAMI
+640 NIERNTRTEYGNAMI
-655 SDVRIDISAKQN
+655 SDVKIDRSAKEN

-673 TAETLKYF
+673 MAETLKYF
-681 YLIFSEPNV
+681 YLIFSEPSV